1 MNLFDL
7 FVKISVD
14 TGDFDSGV
22 ERVSKACKSLGG
34 DMKTTGKDSEA
45 LRNKINSLGSQYESA
60 SKEVDD
66 LTKQFNKSVQ
76 ETGET
81 SKETQE
87 LAKKLAEAEKE
98 AGSLKKEMDRLGKSL
113 DDTGDD
119 AEKAKKKAD
128 GFGSAW
134 KKALTKLKPAAAA
147 AVKALAAVTA
157 AAGTAFAA
165 VVKQSVEDYSDY
177 EQLVGGVE
185 TLFKNSSDKVVSYA
199 NNAYKT
205 AGMSANEYMET
216 VTSFSASLLQGLGG
230 DTEAAAVIADQA
242 ITDMSDNANK
252 MGTDME
258 MIQNA
263 YQGFAKQNYT
273 MLDNLKLGYGGT
285 AGEMARLINDSGVLG
300 DTMKV
305 TERTVN
311 EVSFDKMIEAI
322 HVVQTDMGITGTTA
336 KEASETIQGS
346 VSAMR
351 AAWKNFTTGMADDTQ
366 DFDTLVDNVVDS
378 VDTVADN
385 VIPRIQKLL
394 PRLSQGISELVSRL
408 SAKIPGLLSKILPSF
423 VRSTSK
429 MVKSVAD
436 SLLQMSPV
444 IIDAAGELFGEI
456 VRVIPSIVKSIVKQ
470 MPSIINA
477 ISKSLIGGV
486 SSIVH
491 ATSDL
496 LEPVLNVMSDI
507 TGGIIGPIS
516 DAAHEARLKLEEA
529 AAGVTA
535 FSDTIKDA
543 QPNIADLNT
552 LLSATGKT
560 VSDLDSQIETE
571 ANAIN
576 RIFAAAL
583 EEGRALRQTELDEIA
598 QHYDKL
604 RELEAE
610 KLGIAQQ
617 QQAAIVQA
625 IQLEKNQITQE
636 GMAQYI
642 SNIQAAYD
650 QATELET
657 TNYLNELSLLQNQYQ
672 VEGSL
677 TEQEYQKR
685 LEEAKAHHD
694 AMQAQND
701 QYQQEALAALSDNAA
716 STISSEQS
724 TYAELQGI
732 VSQYYAERNNT
743 AGKSQAELLTLY
755 QSGQAVA
762 NEYALAAAGLT
773 EGQLE
778 AGNATL
784 TTLSMLV
791 EGGGQLSDSAKTSVE
806 SMLAAFDGLPDEME
820 GTGKDALLGLTA
832 GLDDTIPGLED
843 TSEMSAQS
851 IVDAIKSYL
860 GIASPSKVL
869 RQMGQ
874 YAGEGLVNGLRGSQS
889 SVRVAASILSATVTT
904 TLNLKERLYQL
915 GSNAGQAFADGL
927 SSAKWRVQTSAAQ
940 LESSAG
946 KKSAVGG
953 VKYFS
958 WETTRSDTS
967 RGGYDAL
974 NAKLARVLNRLDAY
988 LPKIAENQ
996 PVLVSGASQVSG
1008 RALDELYGTTLRR
1021 KARGN

>member
-22 ERVSKACKSLGG
+22 DRVSKACKSLGG

-45 LRNKINSLGSQYESA
+45 LRNKINSLGEQYESA

-66 LTKQFNKSVQ
+66 LTKQFNQSVQ

-87 LAKKLAEAEKE
+87 LAAKLAEAEKE
-98 AGSLKKEMDRLGKSL
+98 AGSLKKEMDRLGKSM
-113 DDTGDD
+113 DDAGDD
-119 AEKAKKKAD
+119 AEDAGEKSG
-128 GFGSAW
+128 GFLS
-134 KKALTKLKPAAAA
+134 KLKNGLSQLSPVAS
-147 AVKALAAVTA
+147 AVVKGLAAVTA
-157 AAGTAFAA
+157 AAAA
-165 VVKQSVEDYSDY
+165 VFTSVAKQSIVDYSDY

-185 TLFKNSSDKVVSYA
+185 TLFKSSSDKVIAYA

-205 AGMSANEYMET
+205 AGLSANAYMET

-230 DTEAAAVIADQA
+230 DTEAAALIADQA

-305 TERTVN
+305 TEQTVN

-322 HVVQTDMGITGTTA
+322 HVVQTNMGITGTTA

-394 PRLSQGISELVSRL
+394 PRLTQGLSDLTQRL
-408 SAKIPGLLSKILPSF
+408 SSKIPGLLSKVLPSF
-423 VRSTSK
+423 IRSTTK
-429 MVKSVAD
+429 MVQNIAGTLTKS
-436 SLLQMSPV
+436 LPV
-444 IIDAAGELFGEI
+444 IIDAASELFSGV
-456 VRVIPSIVKSIVKQ
+456 VRAIPGVAKEVLKNMPKIIKAVVDGLWNGVKSIVETVQ
-470 MPSIINA
+470 DIFGATNEA
-477 ISKSLIGGV
+477 VYEAKS
-486 SSIVH
+486 S
-491 ATSDL
+491 
-496 LEPVLNVMSDI
+496 
-507 TGGIIGPIS
+507 
-516 DAAHEARLKLEEA
+516 LEEA
-529 AAGVTA
+529 AASVTS
-535 FSDTIKDA
+535 FSDAIGAA
-543 QPNIADLNT
+543 QPNISDLNT
-552 LLSATGKT
+552 LLSSTGKT
-560 VSDLDSQIETE
+560 VGDLDSQIETE

-598 QHYDKL
+598 QHYDNL
-604 RELEAE
+604 RELETE

-617 QQAAIVQA
+617 QQAALVQA

-642 SNIQAAYD
+642 SNIQAAYE
-650 QATELET
+650 QATELEK
-657 TNYLNELSLLQNQYQ
+657 TNYLNELALIQNQYQ

-716 STISSEQS
+716 ATISSEQS
-724 TYAELQGI
+724 TYDELQGI

-784 TTLSMLV
+784 TTLAMLV
-791 EGGGQLSDSAKTSVE
+791 KGGGQLSDSAKTSVE

-820 GTGKDALLGLTA
+820 DTGKDALLGLTA
-832 GLDDTIPGLED
+832 GLGDTIPGLED

-874 YAGEGLVNGLRGSQS
+874 YAGEGLENGLRGSQS

-915 GSNAGQAFADGL
+915 GANAGQAFADGL

-946 KKSAVGG
+946 KKSVVGG

-996 PVLVSGASQVSG
+996 PVLVTGASQVSG

>member
-22 ERVSKACKSLGG
+22 DRVSKACKSLGG

-45 LRNKINSLGSQYESA
+45 LRNKINSLGEQYESA

-66 LTKQFNKSVQ
+66 LTKQFNRSVQ

-87 LAKKLAEAEKE
+87 LAAKLAEAEKE

-113 DDTGDD
+113 GDTGDE
-119 AEKAKKKAD
+119 AEKAKEKAG

-134 KKALTKLKPAAAA
+134 KKALTKLKPAAAI
-147 AVKALAAVTA
+147 AVKGLAAVTA
-157 AAGTAFAA
+157 AAAAAFGA
-165 VVKQSVEDYSDY
+165 VVKQSITDYSDY

-185 TLFKNSSDKVVSYA
+185 TLFKSSSDKVVAYA

-230 DTEAAAVIADQA
+230 DTEAASVIADQA

-305 TERTVN
+305 TEQTVN

-322 HVVQTDMGITGTTA
+322 HVVQTNMGITGTTA

-394 PRLSQGISELVSRL
+394 PRLTQGLSDLTQRL
-408 SAKIPGLLSKILPSF
+408 SSKIPGLLSKVLPSF
-423 VRSTSK
+423 IRSTTK
-429 MVKSVAD
+429 IVQNIAGTLTKSI
-436 SLLQMSPV
+436 PV
-444 IIDAAGELFGEI
+444 IIDAASELFSGV
-456 VRVIPSIVKSIVKQ
+456 VRAIPGVAKEVLKNMPKIIKAVVDGLWNGVKSIVETVQ
-470 MPSIINA
+470 DIF
-477 ISKSLIGGV
+477 G
-486 SSIVH
+486 
-491 ATSDL
+491 AT
-496 LEPVLNVMSDI
+496 
-507 TGGIIGPIS
+507 
-516 DAAHEARLKLEEA
+516 HEAVYEAKISLEEA
-529 AAGVTA
+529 AASVTS
-535 FSDTIKDA
+535 FSDAIGAA
-543 QPNIADLNT
+543 QPNISDLNT
-552 LLSATGKT
+552 LLSSTGKT
-560 VSDLDSQIETE
+560 VGDLDSQIETE

-598 QHYDKL
+598 QHYDNL
-604 RELEAE
+604 RELETE

-617 QQAAIVQA
+617 QQAALVQA

-642 SNIQAAYD
+642 SNIQAAYE
-650 QATELET
+650 QATELEK
-657 TNYLNELSLLQNQYQ
+657 TNYLNELALIQNQYQ

-716 STISSEQS
+716 ATISSEQS
-724 TYAELQGI
+724 TYDELQGI
-732 VSQYYAERNNT
+732 VSRYYAEQSDT
-743 AGKSQAELLTLY
+743 AIASQTDLMNLY
-755 QSGQAVA
+755 HAQQAVA
-762 NEYALAAAGLT
+762 EEYALAAAGLT

-791 EGGGQLSDSAKTSVE
+791 KSGGQLSDSAKTSVE
-806 SMLAAFDGLPDEME
+806 SMLAAFDGLPDDME
-820 GTGKDALLGLTA
+820 DTGKDALLGLTA
-832 GLDDTIPGLED
+832 GLDDTIPGLKD
-843 TSEMSAQS
+843 TSKMSAQS

-874 YAGEGLVNGLRGSQS
+874 YAGEGLENGLRGSQS

-904 TLNLKERLYQL
+904 TLNLKERLYHL
-915 GSNAGQAFADGL
+915 GANAGQAFADGL

-946 KKSAVGG
+946 KKSVVGG

-996 PVLVSGASQVSG
+996 PVLVTGASQVSG

>member
-14 TGDFDSGV
+14 TDDFDSGV
-22 ERVSKACKSLGG
+22 DRVSKACKSLGG

-45 LRNKINSLGSQYESA
+45 LRNKINSLGEQYESA

-66 LTKQFNKSVQ
+66 LTKQFNRSVQ

-87 LAKKLAEAEKE
+87 LAAKLAEAEKE

-113 DDTGDD
+113 GDTGDD

-134 KKALTKLKPAAAA
+134 KKALTKLKPAAAS

-157 AAGTAFAA
+157 AAAAAFGA
-165 VVKQSVEDYSDY
+165 VVKQSIEDYSDY

-185 TLFKNSSDKVVSYA
+185 TLFKSSSDKVVAYA

-230 DTEAAAVIADQA
+230 DTEAASVIADQA

-305 TERTVN
+305 TEQTVN

-322 HVVQTDMGITGTTA
+322 HVVQTNMGITGTTA

-366 DFDTLVDNVVDS
+366 DVDTLVDNVVDS

-394 PRLSQGISELVSRL
+394 PRLTQGLSDLTQRL
-408 SAKIPGLLSKILPSF
+408 SSKIPGLLSKVLPSF
-423 VRSTSK
+423 IRSTTK
-429 MVKSVAD
+429 IVQNIAGTLTKSI
-436 SLLQMSPV
+436 PV
-444 IIDAAGELFGEI
+444 IIDAASELFSGV
-456 VRVIPSIVKSIVKQ
+456 VRAIPGVAKEVLKNMPKIIKAVVDGLWNGVKSIVETVQ
-470 MPSIINA
+470 DIF
-477 ISKSLIGGV
+477 G
-486 SSIVH
+486 
-491 ATSDL
+491 AT
-496 LEPVLNVMSDI
+496 
-507 TGGIIGPIS
+507 
-516 DAAHEARLKLEEA
+516 HEAVYEAKISLEEA
-529 AAGVTA
+529 AASVTS
-535 FSDTIKDA
+535 FSDAIGAA
-543 QPNIADLNT
+543 QPNISDLNT
-552 LLSATGKT
+552 LLSSTGKT
-560 VSDLDSQIETE
+560 VGDLDSQIETE

-598 QHYDKL
+598 QHYDNL
-604 RELEAE
+604 RELETE

-617 QQAAIVQA
+617 QQAALVQA

-642 SNIQAAYD
+642 SNIQAAYE
-650 QATELET
+650 QATELEK
-657 TNYLNELSLLQNQYQ
+657 TNYLNELALIQNQYQ

-716 STISSEQS
+716 ATISSEQS
-724 TYAELQGI
+724 TYDELQGI
-732 VSQYYAERNNT
+732 VSRYYAEQSDT
-743 AGKSQAELLTLY
+743 ASASQTELMNLY
-755 QSGQAVA
+755 HAQQAVA
-762 NEYALAAAGLT
+762 EEYALAAAGLT

-791 EGGGQLSDSAKTSVE
+791 KSGGQLSDSAKTSVE
-806 SMLAAFDGLPDEME
+806 SMLAAFDGLPDDME
-820 GTGKDALLGLTA
+820 DTGKDALLGLTA
-832 GLDDTIPGLED
+832 GLDDTIPGLKD
-843 TSEMSAQS
+843 TSKMSAQS

-874 YAGEGLVNGLRGSQS
+874 YAGEGLENGLRGSQS

-915 GSNAGQAFADGL
+915 GANAGQAFADGL

-946 KKSAVGG
+946 KKSVVGG

-996 PVLVSGASQVSG
+996 PVLVTGASQVSG

>member
-22 ERVSKACKSLGG
+22 DRVSKACKSLGG

-45 LRNKINSLGSQYESA
+45 LRNKINSLGEQYESA

-66 LTKQFNKSVQ
+66 LTKQFNRSVQ

-87 LAKKLAEAEKE
+87 LAAKLAEAEKE
-98 AGSLKKEMDRLGKSL
+98 AGSLKKEMDRLGESL
-113 DDTGDD
+113 GDTGDE
-119 AEKAKKKAD
+119 AEKAKEKAG

-134 KKALTKLKPAAAA
+134 KKALTKLKPAAAI

-157 AAGTAFAA
+157 AAAAAFGA
-165 VVKQSVEDYSDY
+165 VVKQSITDYSDY

-185 TLFKNSSDKVVSYA
+185 TLFKSSSDKVVAYA

-230 DTEAAAVIADQA
+230 DTEAASVIADQA

-305 TERTVN
+305 TEQTVN

-322 HVVQTDMGITGTTA
+322 HVVQTNMGITGTTA

-394 PRLSQGISELVSRL
+394 PRLTQGLSDLTQRL
-408 SAKIPGLLSKILPSF
+408 SSKIPGLLSKVLPSF
-423 VRSTSK
+423 IRSTTK
-429 MVKSVAD
+429 IVQNIAGTLTKSI
-436 SLLQMSPV
+436 PV
-444 IIDAAGELFGEI
+444 IIDAASELFSGV
-456 VRVIPSIVKSIVKQ
+456 VRAIPGVAKEVLKNMPKIIKAVVDGLWNGVKSIVETVQ
-470 MPSIINA
+470 DIF
-477 ISKSLIGGV
+477 G
-486 SSIVH
+486 
-491 ATSDL
+491 AT
-496 LEPVLNVMSDI
+496 
-507 TGGIIGPIS
+507 
-516 DAAHEARLKLEEA
+516 HEAVYEAKISLEEA
-529 AAGVTA
+529 AASVTS
-535 FSDTIKDA
+535 FSDAIGAA
-543 QPNIADLNT
+543 QPNISDLNT
-552 LLSATGKT
+552 LLSSTGKT
-560 VSDLDSQIETE
+560 VGDLDSQIETE

-598 QHYDKL
+598 QHYDNL
-604 RELEAE
+604 RELETE

-617 QQAAIVQA
+617 QQAALVQA

-642 SNIQAAYD
+642 SNIQAAYE
-650 QATELET
+650 QATELEK
-657 TNYLNELSLLQNQYQ
+657 TNYLNELALIQNQYQ

-716 STISSEQS
+716 ATISSEQS
-724 TYAELQGI
+724 TYDELQGI
-732 VSQYYAERNNT
+732 VSRYYAEQSDT
-743 AGKSQAELLTLY
+743 AIASQTDLMNLY
-755 QSGQAVA
+755 HAQQAVA
-762 NEYALAAAGLT
+762 EEYALAAAGLT

-791 EGGGQLSDSAKTSVE
+791 KSGGQLSDSAKTSVE
-806 SMLAAFDGLPDEME
+806 SMLAAFDGLPDDME
-820 GTGKDALLGLTA
+820 DTGKDALLGITA
-832 GLDDTIPGLED
+832 GLDDTIPGLKD
-843 TSEMSAQS
+843 TSKMSAQS

-874 YAGEGLVNGLRGSQS
+874 YAGEGLENGLRGSQS

-915 GSNAGQAFADGL
+915 GANAGQAFADGL

-946 KKSAVGG
+946 KKSVVGG

-996 PVLVSGASQVSG
+996 PVLVTGASQVSG

>member
-22 ERVSKACKSLGG
+22 DRVSKACKSLGG

-45 LRNKINSLGSQYESA
+45 LRNKINSLGEQYESA

-66 LTKQFNKSVQ
+66 LTKRFNQSAQ

-87 LAKKLAEAEKE
+87 LAAKLAEAEKE
-98 AGSLKKEMDRLGKSL
+98 AGSLKKEMDRLGKSM
-113 DDTGDD
+113 DDAGDD
-119 AEKAKKKAD
+119 AEDAGEKSG
-128 GFGSAW
+128 GFLS
-134 KKALTKLKPAAAA
+134 KLKNGLSQLSPVAS
-147 AVKALAAVTA
+147 AVVKGLAAVTA
-157 AAGTAFAA
+157 AAAA
-165 VVKQSVEDYSDY
+165 VFTSVAKQSIVDYSDY

-185 TLFKNSSDKVVSYA
+185 TLFKSSSDKVVAYA

-230 DTEAAAVIADQA
+230 DTEAASVIADQA

-305 TERTVN
+305 TEQTVN

-322 HVVQTDMGITGTTA
+322 HVVQTNMGITGTTA

-366 DFDTLVDNVVDS
+366 DVDTLVDNVVDS

-394 PRLSQGISELVSRL
+394 PRLTQGLSDLTQRL
-408 SAKIPGLLSKILPSF
+408 SSKIPGLLSKVLPSF
-423 VRSTSK
+423 IRSTTK
-429 MVKSVAD
+429 MVQNIAGTLTKSI
-436 SLLQMSPV
+436 PV
-444 IIDAAGELFGEI
+444 IIDAASELFSGV
-456 VRVIPSIVKSIVKQ
+456 VRAIPGVAKEVLKNMPKIIKAVVDGLWNGVKSIVETVQ
-470 MPSIINA
+470 DIFGATNEA
-477 ISKSLIGGV
+477 VYEAKS
-486 SSIVH
+486 S
-491 ATSDL
+491 
-496 LEPVLNVMSDI
+496 
-507 TGGIIGPIS
+507 
-516 DAAHEARLKLEEA
+516 LEEA
-529 AAGVTA
+529 AASVTS
-535 FSDTIKDA
+535 FSDAIGAA
-543 QPNIADLNT
+543 QPNISDLNT
-552 LLSATGKT
+552 LLSSTGKT
-560 VSDLDSQIETE
+560 VGDLDSQIETE

-598 QHYDKL
+598 QHYDNL
-604 RELEAE
+604 RELETE

-617 QQAAIVQA
+617 QQAALVQA
-625 IQLEKNQITQE
+625 IQLEKNQITQD

-642 SNIQAAYD
+642 SNVQAAYE

-701 QYQQEALAALSDNAA
+701 QYQREAMAMLSDNAA
-716 STISSEQS
+716 ATISSEQS
-724 TYAELQGI
+724 TYDELHGI

-784 TTLSMLV
+784 TTLAMLV
-791 EGGGQLSDSAKTSVE
+791 KGGGQLSDSAKTSVE

-820 GTGKDALLGLTA
+820 DTGKDALLGLTA
-832 GLDDTIPGLED
+832 GLGDTIPGLED

-874 YAGEGLVNGLRGSQS
+874 YAGEGLENGLRGSQS

-915 GSNAGQAFADGL
+915 GANAGQAFADGL

-946 KKSAVGG
+946 KKSVVGG

-958 WETTRSDTS
+958 WETTGSDTS

-996 PVLVSGASQVSG
+996 PVLVTGASQVSG

>member
-22 ERVSKACKSLGG
+22 DRVSKACKSLGG

-45 LRNKINSLGSQYESA
+45 LRNKINSLGEQYESA

-66 LTKQFNKSVQ
+66 LTKQFNRSVQ

-87 LAKKLAEAEKE
+87 LAEKLAEAEKD

-113 DDTGDD
+113 GDTGDD

-157 AAGTAFAA
+157 AAAAAFGA

-185 TLFKNSSDKVVSYA
+185 TLFKSSSDKVVAYA

-230 DTEAAAVIADQA
+230 DTEAASVIADQA

-305 TERTVN
+305 TEQTVN

-322 HVVQTDMGITGTTA
+322 HVVQTNMGITGTTA

-394 PRLSQGISELVSRL
+394 PRLTQGLSDLTQRL
-408 SAKIPGLLSKILPSF
+408 SSKIPGLLSKVLPSF
-423 VRSTSK
+423 IRSTTK
-429 MVKSVAD
+429 MVQNIAGMLTKS
-436 SLLQMSPV
+436 LPV
-444 IIDAAGELFGEI
+444 IIDAASELFSGV
-456 VRVIPSIVKSIVKQ
+456 VRAIPGVAKEVLKNMPKIIKAVVDGLWNGVKSIVETVQ
-470 MPSIINA
+470 DIF
-477 ISKSLIGGV
+477 G
-486 SSIVH
+486 
-491 ATSDL
+491 AT
-496 LEPVLNVMSDI
+496 
-507 TGGIIGPIS
+507 
-516 DAAHEARLKLEEA
+516 HEAVYEAKISLEEA
-529 AAGVTA
+529 AASVTS
-535 FSDTIKDA
+535 FSDAIGAA
-543 QPNIADLNT
+543 QPNISDLNT
-552 LLSATGKT
+552 LLSSTGKT
-560 VSDLDSQIETE
+560 VGDLDSQIETE

-598 QHYDKL
+598 QHYDNL
-604 RELEAE
+604 RELETE

-617 QQAAIVQA
+617 QQAALVQA

-642 SNIQAAYD
+642 SNIQAAYE
-650 QATELET
+650 QATELEK
-657 TNYLNELSLLQNQYQ
+657 TNYLNELALIQNQYQ

-716 STISSEQS
+716 ATISSEQS
-724 TYAELQGI
+724 TYDELQGI
-732 VSQYYAERNNT
+732 VSRYYAEQSDT
-743 AGKSQAELLTLY
+743 ASASQTELMNLY
-755 QSGQAVA
+755 HAQQAVA
-762 NEYALAAAGLT
+762 EEYALAAAGLT

-791 EGGGQLSDSAKTSVE
+791 KSGGQLSDSAKTSVE
-806 SMLAAFDGLPDEME
+806 SMLAAFDGLPDDME
-820 GTGKDALLGLTA
+820 DTGKDALLGLTS
-832 GLDDTIPGLED
+832 GLDDTIPGLKD
-843 TSEMSAQS
+843 TSKMSAQS

-874 YAGEGLVNGLRGSQS
+874 YAGEGLENGLRGSQS

-915 GSNAGQAFADGL
+915 GANAGQAFADGL

-946 KKSAVGG
+946 KKSVVGG

-996 PVLVSGASQVSG
+996 PVLVTGASQVSG
-1008 RALDELYGTTLRR
+1008 RVLDELYGTTLRR

>member
-22 ERVSKACKSLGG
+22 DRVSKACKSLGG

-45 LRNKINSLGSQYESA
+45 LRNKINSLGEQYESA

-66 LTKQFNKSVQ
+66 LTKQFNQSAR

-87 LAKKLAEAEKE
+87 LAAKLAEAEKE
-98 AGSLKKEMDRLGKSL
+98 AGSLKKEMDRLGKSM
-113 DDTGDD
+113 DDAGDD
-119 AEKAKKKAD
+119 AEDAGEKSG
-128 GFGSAW
+128 GFLS
-134 KKALTKLKPAAAA
+134 KLKNGLSQLSPVAS
-147 AVKALAAVTA
+147 AVVKGLAAVTA
-157 AAGTAFAA
+157 AAAA
-165 VVKQSVEDYSDY
+165 VFTSVAKQSIVDYSDY

-185 TLFKNSSDKVVSYA
+185 TLFKSSSDKVIAYA

-205 AGMSANEYMET
+205 AGLSANAYMET

-230 DTEAAAVIADQA
+230 DTEAAALIADQA

-305 TERTVN
+305 TEQTVN
-311 EVSFDKMIEAI
+311 EVSFDKIIEAI
-322 HVVQTDMGITGTTA
+322 HVVQTNMGITGTTA

-394 PRLSQGISELVSRL
+394 PRLTQGLSDLTQRL
-408 SAKIPGLLSKILPSF
+408 SSKIPGLLSKVLPSF
-423 VRSTSK
+423 IRSTTK
-429 MVKSVAD
+429 MVQNIAGTLTKS
-436 SLLQMSPV
+436 LPV
-444 IIDAAGELFGEI
+444 IIDAASELFSGV
-456 VRVIPSIVKSIVKQ
+456 VRAIPGVAKEVLKNMPKIIKAVVDGLWNGVKSIVETVQNIFGATNK
-470 MPSIINA
+470 A
-477 ISKSLIGGV
+477 VYEAKIS
-486 SSIVH
+486 
-491 ATSDL
+491 
-496 LEPVLNVMSDI
+496 
-507 TGGIIGPIS
+507 
-516 DAAHEARLKLEEA
+516 LEEA
-529 AAGVTA
+529 AASVTS
-535 FSDTIKDA
+535 FSDAIGAA
-543 QPNIADLNT
+543 QPNISDLNT
-552 LLSATGKT
+552 LLSSTGKT
-560 VSDLDSQIETE
+560 VGDLDSQIETE

-598 QHYDKL
+598 QHYDNL
-604 RELEAE
+604 RELETE

-617 QQAAIVQA
+617 QQAALVQA

-650 QATELET
+650 QATELEK
-657 TNYLNELSLLQNQYQ
+657 TNYLNELALIQNQYQ

-685 LEEAKAHHD
+685 LEEAKTHHD

-716 STISSEQS
+716 ATISSEQS
-724 TYAELQGI
+724 TYEELQGI
-732 VSQYYAERNNT
+732 VSQYYAERNSA
-743 AGKSQAELLTLY
+743 AGKSQAELTTLY

-784 TTLSMLV
+784 TTLAMLV

-874 YAGEGLVNGLRGSQS
+874 YAGEGLQSGLRGSQS
-889 SVRVAASILSATVTT
+889 SVRVAASILSATVTA
-904 TLNLKERLYQL
+904 TLNLKDRLYNL
-915 GSNAGQAFADGL
+915 GADAGRSFADGL

-946 KKSAVGG
+946 KKSVVGG

-996 PVLVSGASQVSG
+996 PVLVTGASQVSG

>member
-22 ERVSKACKSLGG
+22 DRVSKACKSLGG

-45 LRNKINSLGSQYESA
+45 LRNKINSLGEQYESA
-60 SKEVDD
+60 SKEVDN
-66 LTKQFNKSVQ
+66 LTKQFNQSVQ

-87 LAKKLAEAEKE
+87 LAAKLAEAEKE

-113 DDTGDD
+113 GDTGDD

-157 AAGTAFAA
+157 AAAAAFGA

-185 TLFKNSSDKVVSYA
+185 TLFKSSSDKVVAYA

-205 AGMSANEYMET
+205 AGLSANDYMET

-230 DTEAAAVIADQA
+230 DTEAASVIADQA

-305 TERTVN
+305 TEQTVN

-322 HVVQTDMGITGTTA
+322 HVVQTNMGITGTTA

-394 PRLSQGISELVSRL
+394 PRLTQGLSDLTQRL
-408 SAKIPGLLSKILPSF
+408 SSKIPGLLSKVLPSF
-423 VRSTSK
+423 IRSTTK
-429 MVKSVAD
+429 IVQNIAGTLTKSI
-436 SLLQMSPV
+436 PV
-444 IIDAAGELFGEI
+444 IIDAASELFSGV
-456 VRVIPSIVKSIVKQ
+456 VRAIPGVAKEVLKNMPKIIKAVVDGLWNGVKSIVETVQ
-470 MPSIINA
+470 DIF
-477 ISKSLIGGV
+477 G
-486 SSIVH
+486 
-491 ATSDL
+491 AT
-496 LEPVLNVMSDI
+496 
-507 TGGIIGPIS
+507 
-516 DAAHEARLKLEEA
+516 HEAVYEAKISLEEA
-529 AAGVTA
+529 AASVTS
-535 FSDTIKDA
+535 FSDAIGAA
-543 QPNIADLNT
+543 QPNISDLNT
-552 LLSATGKT
+552 LLSSTGKT
-560 VSDLDSQIETE
+560 VGDLDSQIETE

-598 QHYDKL
+598 QHYDNL
-604 RELEAE
+604 RELETE

-617 QQAAIVQA
+617 QQAALVQA

-642 SNIQAAYD
+642 SNIQAAYE
-650 QATELET
+650 QATELEK
-657 TNYLNELSLLQNQYQ
+657 TNYLNELALIQNQYQ

-716 STISSEQS
+716 ATISSEQS
-724 TYAELQGI
+724 TYDELQGI
-732 VSQYYAERNNT
+732 VSRYYAEQSDT
-743 AGKSQAELLTLY
+743 ASASQTELMNLY
-755 QSGQAVA
+755 HAQQAVA
-762 NEYALAAAGLT
+762 EEYALAAAGLT

-791 EGGGQLSDSAKTSVE
+791 KSGGQLSDSAKTSVE
-806 SMLAAFDGLPDEME
+806 SMLAAFDGLPDDME
-820 GTGKDALLGLTA
+820 DTGKDALLGLTA
-832 GLDDTIPGLED
+832 GLDDTIPGLKD
-843 TSEMSAQS
+843 TSKMSAQS

-874 YAGEGLVNGLRGSQS
+874 YAGEGLENGLRGSQS

-915 GSNAGQAFADGL
+915 GANAGQAFADGL

-946 KKSAVGG
+946 KKSVVGG

-996 PVLVSGASQVSG
+996 PVLVTGASQVSG

>member
-22 ERVSKACKSLGG
+22 DRVSKACKSLGG

-45 LRNKINSLGSQYESA
+45 LRNKINSLGEQYESA

-66 LTKQFNKSVQ
+66 LTKQFNRSVQ

-87 LAKKLAEAEKE
+87 LAAKLAEAEKE

-113 DDTGDD
+113 GDTGDD

-147 AVKALAAVTA
+147 AVKGLAAVTA
-157 AAGTAFAA
+157 AAAAVFGA
-165 VVKQSVEDYSDY
+165 VVKQSITDYSDY

-185 TLFKNSSDKVVSYA
+185 TLFKSSSDKVVAYA

-230 DTEAAAVIADQA
+230 DTEAASVIADQA

-305 TERTVN
+305 TEQTVN

-322 HVVQTDMGITGTTA
+322 HVVQTNMGITGTTA

-366 DFDTLVDNVVDS
+366 DVDTLVDNVVDS

-394 PRLSQGISELVSRL
+394 PRLTQGLSDLTQRL
-408 SAKIPGLLSKILPSF
+408 SSKIPGLLSKVLPSF
-423 VRSTSK
+423 IRSTTK
-429 MVKSVAD
+429 IVQNIAGTLTKSI
-436 SLLQMSPV
+436 PV
-444 IIDAAGELFGEI
+444 IIDAASELFSGV
-456 VRVIPSIVKSIVKQ
+456 VRAIPGVAKEVLKNMPKIIKAVVDGLWNGVKSIVETVQ
-470 MPSIINA
+470 DIF
-477 ISKSLIGGV
+477 G
-486 SSIVH
+486 
-491 ATSDL
+491 AT
-496 LEPVLNVMSDI
+496 
-507 TGGIIGPIS
+507 
-516 DAAHEARLKLEEA
+516 HEAVYEAKISLEEA
-529 AAGVTA
+529 AASVTS
-535 FSDTIKDA
+535 FSDAIGAA
-543 QPNIADLNT
+543 QPNISDLNT
-552 LLSATGKT
+552 LLSSTGKT
-560 VSDLDSQIETE
+560 VGDLDSQIETE

-598 QHYDKL
+598 QHYDNL
-604 RELEAE
+604 RELETE

-617 QQAAIVQA
+617 QQAALVQA

-642 SNIQAAYD
+642 SNIQAAYE
-650 QATELET
+650 QATELEK
-657 TNYLNELSLLQNQYQ
+657 TNYLNELALIQNQYQ

-701 QYQQEALAALSDNAA
+701 QYQQEALSALSDNAA
-716 STISSEQS
+716 ATISSEQS
-724 TYAELQGI
+724 TYGELQGI
-732 VSQYYAERNNT
+732 VSQYYADRNNT
-743 AGKSQAELLTLY
+743 ANNSQAELMNLY
-755 QSGQAVA
+755 HAQQAVA
-762 NEYALAAAGLT
+762 EEYALAAAGLT
-773 EGQLE
+773 EDQLE

-791 EGGGQLSDSAKTSVE
+791 KSGGQLSDSAKTSVE
-806 SMLAAFDGLPDEME
+806 NMLAAFDGLPDDME
-820 GTGKDALLGLTA
+820 DTGKDALLGLTA
-832 GLDDTIPGLED
+832 GLDDTIPGLKD
-843 TSEMSAQS
+843 TSKMSAQS

-874 YAGEGLVNGLRGSQS
+874 YAGEGLENGLRGSQS

-915 GSNAGQAFADGL
+915 GANAGQAFADGL

-946 KKSAVGG
+946 KKSVVGG

-996 PVLVSGASQVSG
+996 PVLVTGASQVSG

>member
-22 ERVSKACKSLGG
+22 DRVSKACKSLGG

-45 LRNKINSLGSQYESA
+45 LRNKINSLGEQYESA

-66 LTKQFNKSVQ
+66 LTKQFNRSVQ

-87 LAKKLAEAEKE
+87 LAAKLAEAEKE
-98 AGSLKKEMDRLGKSL
+98 AGSLKKEMDRLGESL
-113 DDTGDD
+113 GDTGDE
-119 AEKAKKKAD
+119 AEKAKEKAG

-134 KKALTKLKPAAAA
+134 KKALTKLKPAAAI

-157 AAGTAFAA
+157 AAAAAFGA
-165 VVKQSVEDYSDY
+165 VVKQSITDYSDY

-185 TLFKNSSDKVVSYA
+185 TLFKSSSDKVVAYA

-230 DTEAAAVIADQA
+230 DTEAASVIADQA

-305 TERTVN
+305 TEQTVN

-322 HVVQTDMGITGTTA
+322 HVVQTNIGITGTTA

-394 PRLSQGISELVSRL
+394 PRLTQGLSDLTQRL
-408 SAKIPGLLSKILPSF
+408 SSKIPGLLSKVLPSF
-423 VRSTSK
+423 IRSTTK
-429 MVKSVAD
+429 IVQNIAGTLTKSI
-436 SLLQMSPV
+436 PV
-444 IIDAAGELFGEI
+444 IIDAASELFSGV
-456 VRVIPSIVKSIVKQ
+456 VRAIPGVAKEVLKNMPKIIKAVVDGLWNGVKSIVETVQ
-470 MPSIINA
+470 DIF
-477 ISKSLIGGV
+477 G
-486 SSIVH
+486 
-491 ATSDL
+491 AT
-496 LEPVLNVMSDI
+496 
-507 TGGIIGPIS
+507 
-516 DAAHEARLKLEEA
+516 HEAVYEAKISLEEA
-529 AAGVTA
+529 AASVTS
-535 FSDTIKDA
+535 FSDAIGAA
-543 QPNIADLNT
+543 QPNISDLNT
-552 LLSATGKT
+552 LLSSTGKT
-560 VSDLDSQIETE
+560 VGDLDSQIETE

-598 QHYDKL
+598 QHYDNL
-604 RELEAE
+604 RELETE

-617 QQAAIVQA
+617 QQAALVQA

-642 SNIQAAYD
+642 SNIQAAYE
-650 QATELET
+650 QATELEK
-657 TNYLNELSLLQNQYQ
+657 TNYLNELALIQNQYQ

-716 STISSEQS
+716 ATISSEQS
-724 TYAELQGI
+724 TYDELQGI
-732 VSQYYAERNNT
+732 VSRYYAEQSDT
-743 AGKSQAELLTLY
+743 AIASQTDLMNLY
-755 QSGQAVA
+755 HAQQAVA
-762 NEYALAAAGLT
+762 EEYALAAAGLT

-791 EGGGQLSDSAKTSVE
+791 KSGGQLSDSAKTSVE
-806 SMLAAFDGLPDEME
+806 SMLAAFDGLPDDME
-820 GTGKDALLGLTA
+820 DTGKDALLGLTA
-832 GLDDTIPGLED
+832 GLDDTIPGLKD
-843 TSEMSAQS
+843 TSKMSAQS

-874 YAGEGLVNGLRGSQS
+874 YAGEGLENGLRGSQS

-915 GSNAGQAFADGL
+915 GANAGQAFADGL

-946 KKSAVGG
+946 KKSVVGG

-996 PVLVSGASQVSG
+996 PVLVTGASQVSG

>member
-22 ERVSKACKSLGG
+22 DRVSKACKSLGG

-45 LRNKINSLGSQYESA
+45 LRNKINSLGEQYESA

-66 LTKQFNKSVQ
+66 LTKQFNRSVQ

-87 LAKKLAEAEKE
+87 LAAKLAEAEKE
-98 AGSLKKEMDRLGKSL
+98 AGSLKKEMDRLGESL
-113 DDTGDD
+113 GDTGDE
-119 AEKAKKKAD
+119 AEKAKEKAG

-134 KKALTKLKPAAAA
+134 KKALTKLKPAAAI

-157 AAGTAFAA
+157 AAAAAFGA
-165 VVKQSVEDYSDY
+165 VVKQSITDYSDY

-185 TLFKNSSDKVVSYA
+185 TLFKSSSDKVIAYA

-205 AGMSANEYMET
+205 AGLSANAYMET

-305 TERTVN
+305 TEQTVN

-322 HVVQTDMGITGTTA
+322 HVVQTNMGITGTTA

-394 PRLSQGISELVSRL
+394 PRLTQGLSDLTQRL
-408 SAKIPGLLSKILPSF
+408 SSKIPGLLSKVLPSF
-423 VRSTSK
+423 IRSTTK
-429 MVKSVAD
+429 MVQNIAGTLTKSI
-436 SLLQMSPV
+436 PV
-444 IIDAAGELFGEI
+444 IIDAASELFSGV
-456 VRVIPSIVKSIVKQ
+456 VRAIPGVAKEVLKNMPKIIKAVVDGLWNGVKSIVETVQ
-470 MPSIINA
+470 DIFGATNEA
-477 ISKSLIGGV
+477 VYEAKS
-486 SSIVH
+486 S
-491 ATSDL
+491 
-496 LEPVLNVMSDI
+496 
-507 TGGIIGPIS
+507 
-516 DAAHEARLKLEEA
+516 LEEA
-529 AAGVTA
+529 AASVTS
-535 FSDTIKDA
+535 FSDAIGAA
-543 QPNIADLNT
+543 QPNISDLNT
-552 LLSATGKT
+552 LLSSTGKT
-560 VSDLDSQIETE
+560 VGDLDSQIETE

-598 QHYDKL
+598 QHYDNL
-604 RELEAE
+604 RELETE

-617 QQAAIVQA
+617 QQAALVQA

-642 SNIQAAYD
+642 SNIQAAYE
-650 QATELET
+650 QATELEK
-657 TNYLNELSLLQNQYQ
+657 TNYLNELALIQNQYQ

-716 STISSEQS
+716 ATISSEQS
-724 TYAELQGI
+724 TYDELQGI
-732 VSQYYAERNNT
+732 VSRYYAERNSA
-743 AGKSQAELLTLY
+743 AGKSQAELTTLY

-791 EGGGQLSDSAKTSVE
+791 KSGGQLSDSAKTSVE
-806 SMLAAFDGLPDEME
+806 SMLAAFDGLPDDME
-820 GTGKDALLGLTA
+820 DTGKDALLGLTA
-832 GLDDTIPGLED
+832 GLDDTIPGLKD
-843 TSEMSAQS
+843 TSKMSAQS

-874 YAGEGLVNGLRGSQS
+874 YAGEGLENGLRGSQS

-915 GSNAGQAFADGL
+915 GANAGQAFADGL

-946 KKSAVGG
+946 KKSVVGG

-996 PVLVSGASQVSG
+996 PVLVTGASQVSG

>member
-22 ERVSKACKSLGG
+22 DRVSKACKSLGG

-45 LRNKINSLGSQYESA
+45 LRNKINSLGEQYESA

-66 LTKQFNKSVQ
+66 LTKQFNRSVQ

-87 LAKKLAEAEKE
+87 LAAKLAEAEKE

-113 DDTGDD
+113 GDTGDE
-119 AEKAKKKAD
+119 AEKAKEKAG

-147 AVKALAAVTA
+147 AVKGLAAVTA
-157 AAGTAFAA
+157 VAAAAFGA

-185 TLFKNSSDKVVSYA
+185 TLFKSSSDKVIAYA

-205 AGMSANEYMET
+205 AGLSANAYMET

-305 TERTVN
+305 TEQTVN

-322 HVVQTDMGITGTTA
+322 HVVQTNMGITGTTA

-394 PRLSQGISELVSRL
+394 PRLTQGLSDLTQRL
-408 SAKIPGLLSKILPSF
+408 SSKIPGLLSKVLPSF
-423 VRSTSK
+423 IRSTTK
-429 MVKSVAD
+429 MVQNIAGTLTKSI
-436 SLLQMSPV
+436 PV
-444 IIDAAGELFGEI
+444 IIDAASELFSGV
-456 VRVIPSIVKSIVKQ
+456 VRAIPGVAKEVLKNMPKIIKAVVDGLWNGVKSIVETVQ
-470 MPSIINA
+470 DIFGATNEA
-477 ISKSLIGGV
+477 VYEAKS
-486 SSIVH
+486 S
-491 ATSDL
+491 
-496 LEPVLNVMSDI
+496 
-507 TGGIIGPIS
+507 
-516 DAAHEARLKLEEA
+516 LEEA
-529 AAGVTA
+529 AASVTS
-535 FSDTIKDA
+535 FSDAIGAA
-543 QPNIADLNT
+543 QPNISDLNT
-552 LLSATGKT
+552 LLSSTGKT
-560 VSDLDSQIETE
+560 VGDLDSQIETE

-598 QHYDKL
+598 QHYDNL
-604 RELEAE
+604 RELETE

-617 QQAAIVQA
+617 QQAALVQA

-642 SNIQAAYD
+642 SNIQAAYE
-650 QATELET
+650 QATELEK
-657 TNYLNELSLLQNQYQ
+657 TNYLNELALIQNQYQ

-716 STISSEQS
+716 ATISSEQS
-724 TYAELQGI
+724 TYDELQGI
-732 VSQYYAERNNT
+732 VSRYYAERNSA
-743 AGKSQAELLTLY
+743 AGKSQAELTTLY

-791 EGGGQLSDSAKTSVE
+791 KSGGQLSDSAKTSVE
-806 SMLAAFDGLPDEME
+806 SMLAAFDGLPDDME
-820 GTGKDALLGLTA
+820 DTGKDALLGLTA
-832 GLDDTIPGLED
+832 GLDDTIPGLKD
-843 TSEMSAQS
+843 TSKMSAQS

-874 YAGEGLVNGLRGSQS
+874 YAGEGLENGLRGSQS

-915 GSNAGQAFADGL
+915 GANAGQAFADGL

-946 KKSAVGG
+946 KKSVVGG

-996 PVLVSGASQVSG
+996 PVLVTGASQVSG

>member
-14 TGDFDSGV
+14 TDDFDSGV
-22 ERVSKACKSLGG
+22 DRVSKACKSLGG

-45 LRNKINSLGSQYESA
+45 LRNKINSLGEQYESA
-60 SKEVDD
+60 SKEVDN
-66 LTKQFNKSVQ
+66 LTKQFNQSVQ

-87 LAKKLAEAEKE
+87 LAAKLAEAEKE

-113 DDTGDD
+113 GDTGDD

-157 AAGTAFAA
+157 AAAAAFGA

-185 TLFKNSSDKVVSYA
+185 TLFKSSSDKVVAYA

-205 AGMSANEYMET
+205 AGLSANDYMET

-230 DTEAAAVIADQA
+230 DTEAASVIADQA

-305 TERTVN
+305 TEQTVN

-322 HVVQTDMGITGTTA
+322 HVVQTNMGITGTTA

-394 PRLSQGISELVSRL
+394 PRLTQGLSDLTQRL
-408 SAKIPGLLSKILPSF
+408 SSKIPGLLSKVLPSF
-423 VRSTSK
+423 IRSTTK
-429 MVKSVAD
+429 IVQNIAGTLTKSI
-436 SLLQMSPV
+436 PV
-444 IIDAAGELFGEI
+444 IIDAASELFSGV
-456 VRVIPSIVKSIVKQ
+456 VRAIPGVAKEVLKNMPKIIKAVVDGLWNGVKSIVETVQ
-470 MPSIINA
+470 DIF
-477 ISKSLIGGV
+477 G
-486 SSIVH
+486 
-491 ATSDL
+491 AT
-496 LEPVLNVMSDI
+496 
-507 TGGIIGPIS
+507 
-516 DAAHEARLKLEEA
+516 HEAVYEAKISLEEA
-529 AAGVTA
+529 AASVTS
-535 FSDTIKDA
+535 FSDAIGAA
-543 QPNIADLNT
+543 QPNISDLNT
-552 LLSATGKT
+552 LLSSTGKT
-560 VSDLDSQIETE
+560 VGDLDSQIETE

-598 QHYDKL
+598 QHYDNL
-604 RELEAE
+604 RELETE

-617 QQAAIVQA
+617 QQAALVQA

-642 SNIQAAYD
+642 SNIQAAYE
-650 QATELET
+650 QATELEK
-657 TNYLNELSLLQNQYQ
+657 TNYLNELALIQNQYQ

-701 QYQQEALAALSDNAA
+701 QYQQEALSALSDNAA
-716 STISSEQS
+716 ATISSEQS
-724 TYAELQGI
+724 TYGELQGI

-743 AGKSQAELLTLY
+743 ANNSQAELMNLY
-755 QSGQAVA
+755 HAQQAVA
-762 NEYALAAAGLT
+762 EEYALAAAGLT
-773 EGQLE
+773 EDQLE

-791 EGGGQLSDSAKTSVE
+791 KSGGQLSDSAKTSVE
-806 SMLAAFDGLPDEME
+806 NMLAAFDGLPDDME
-820 GTGKDALLGLTA
+820 DTGKDALLGLTA
-832 GLDDTIPGLED
+832 GLDDTIPGLKD
-843 TSEMSAQS
+843 TSKMSAQS

-874 YAGEGLVNGLRGSQS
+874 YAGEGLENGLRGSQS

-915 GSNAGQAFADGL
+915 GANAGQAFADGL

-946 KKSAVGG
+946 KKSVVGG

-996 PVLVSGASQVSG
+996 PVLVTGASQVSG

>member
-22 ERVSKACKSLGG
+22 DRVSKACKSLGG

-45 LRNKINSLGSQYESA
+45 LRNKINSLGEQYESA

-66 LTKQFNKSVQ
+66 LTKQFNRSVQ

-87 LAKKLAEAEKE
+87 LAAKLAEAEKE

-113 DDTGDD
+113 GDTGDE
-119 AEKAKKKAD
+119 AEKAKEKAG

-134 KKALTKLKPAAAA
+134 KKALTKLKPAAAI
-147 AVKALAAVTA
+147 AVKSLAAVTA
-157 AAGTAFAA
+157 VAAAAFGA
-165 VVKQSVEDYSDY
+165 VAKQSIEDYSDY

-185 TLFKNSSDKVVSYA
+185 TLFKSSSDKVIAYA

-205 AGMSANEYMET
+205 AGLSANAYMET

-305 TERTVN
+305 TEQTVN

-322 HVVQTDMGITGTTA
+322 HVVQTNMGITGTTA

-394 PRLSQGISELVSRL
+394 PRLTQGLSDLTQRL
-408 SAKIPGLLSKILPSF
+408 SSKIPGLLSKVLPSF
-423 VRSTSK
+423 IRSTTK
-429 MVKSVAD
+429 MVQNIAGTLTKS
-436 SLLQMSPV
+436 LPV
-444 IIDAAGELFGEI
+444 IIDAASELFSGV
-456 VRVIPSIVKSIVKQ
+456 VRAIPGVAKEVLKNMPKIIKAVVDGLWNGVKSIVETVQ
-470 MPSIINA
+470 DIFGATNEA
-477 ISKSLIGGV
+477 VYEAKS
-486 SSIVH
+486 S
-491 ATSDL
+491 
-496 LEPVLNVMSDI
+496 
-507 TGGIIGPIS
+507 
-516 DAAHEARLKLEEA
+516 LEEA
-529 AAGVTA
+529 AASVTS
-535 FSDTIKDA
+535 FSDAIGAA
-543 QPNIADLNT
+543 QPNISDLNT
-552 LLSATGKT
+552 LLSSTGKT
-560 VSDLDSQIETE
+560 VGDLDSQIETE

-598 QHYDKL
+598 QHYDNL
-604 RELEAE
+604 RELETE

-617 QQAAIVQA
+617 QQAALVQA

-642 SNIQAAYD
+642 SNVQAAYE

-716 STISSEQS
+716 ATISSEQS
-724 TYAELQGI
+724 TYGELQGVI
-732 VSQYYAERNNT
+732 SQYYAERNNT
-743 AGKSQAELLTLY
+743 AGKSQAELLELY

-791 EGGGQLSDSAKTSVE
+791 KSGGQLSDSAKTSVE
-806 SMLAAFDGLPDEME
+806 SMLAAFDGLPDDME
-820 GTGKDALLGLTA
+820 DTGKDALLGLTA
-832 GLDDTIPGLED
+832 GLDDTIPGLKD
-843 TSEMSAQS
+843 TSKMSAQS

-874 YAGEGLVNGLRGSQS
+874 YAGEGLENGLRGSQS

-915 GSNAGQAFADGL
+915 GANAGQAFADGL

-946 KKSAVGG
+946 KKSVVGG

-996 PVLVSGASQVSG
+996 PVLVTGASQVSG

>member
-22 ERVSKACKSLGG
+22 DRVSKACKSLGG

-45 LRNKINSLGSQYESA
+45 LRNKINSLGEQYESA

-66 LTKQFNKSVQ
+66 LTKQFNRSVQ

-87 LAKKLAEAEKE
+87 LAEKLAEAEKD

-113 DDTGDD
+113 GDTGDD

-157 AAGTAFAA
+157 AAAAAFGA

-185 TLFKNSSDKVVSYA
+185 TLFKSSSDKVVAYA

-305 TERTVN
+305 TEQTVN

-322 HVVQTDMGITGTTA
+322 HVVQTNMGITGTTA

-366 DFDTLVDNVVDS
+366 NVDTLIDNVVDS

-394 PRLSQGISELVSRL
+394 PRLTQGLSDLTQRL
-408 SAKIPGLLSKILPSF
+408 SSKIPGLLSKVLPSF
-423 VRSTSK
+423 IRSTTK
-429 MVKSVAD
+429 MVQNIAGTLTKS
-436 SLLQMSPV
+436 LPV
-444 IIDAAGELFGEI
+444 IIDAASELFSGV
-456 VRVIPSIVKSIVKQ
+456 VRAIPGVAKEVLKNMPKIIKAVVDGLWNGVKSIVETVQ
-470 MPSIINA
+470 DIF
-477 ISKSLIGGV
+477 G
-486 SSIVH
+486 
-491 ATSDL
+491 AT
-496 LEPVLNVMSDI
+496 
-507 TGGIIGPIS
+507 
-516 DAAHEARLKLEEA
+516 HEAVYEAKISLEEA
-529 AAGVTA
+529 AASVTS
-535 FSDTIKDA
+535 FSDAIGAA
-543 QPNIADLNT
+543 QPNISDLNT
-552 LLSATGKT
+552 LLSSTGKT
-560 VSDLDSQIETE
+560 VGDLDSQIETE

-598 QHYDKL
+598 QHYDNL
-604 RELEAE
+604 RELETE

-617 QQAAIVQA
+617 QQAALVQA

-642 SNIQAAYD
+642 SNIQAAYE
-650 QATELET
+650 QATELEK
-657 TNYLNELSLLQNQYQ
+657 TNYLNELALIQNQYQ

-685 LEEAKAHHD
+685 LEEAKTHHD

-716 STISSEQS
+716 ATISSEQS
-724 TYAELQGI
+724 TYGELQGI

-743 AGKSQAELLTLY
+743 TSASQTELMNLY
-755 QSGQAVA
+755 HAQQAVA
-762 NEYALAAAGLT
+762 EEYALAAAGLT

-806 SMLAAFDGLPDEME
+806 NMLAAFDGLPDEME

-874 YAGEGLVNGLRGSQS
+874 YAGEGLENGLRGSQS

-915 GSNAGQAFADGL
+915 GANAGQAFADGL
-927 SSAKWRVQTSAAQ
+927 SSAKWRVKTSAAQ

-946 KKSAVGG
+946 KKSVVGG

-996 PVLVSGASQVSG
+996 PVLVTGASQVSG

>member
-22 ERVSKACKSLGG
+22 DRVSKACKSLGG

-45 LRNKINSLGSQYESA
+45 LRNKINSLGEQYESS
-60 SKEVDD
+60 SKEVDN
-66 LTKQFNKSVQ
+66 LTKQFNQSVQ

-87 LAKKLAEAEKE
+87 LAAKLAEAEKE

-113 DDTGDD
+113 GDTGDD

-157 AAGTAFAA
+157 AAAAAFGA

-185 TLFKNSSDKVVSYA
+185 TLFKSSSDKVVAYA

-205 AGMSANEYMET
+205 AGLSANDYMET

-230 DTEAAAVIADQA
+230 DTEAASVIADQA

-305 TERTVN
+305 TEQTVN

-322 HVVQTDMGITGTTA
+322 HVVQTNMGITGTTA

-366 DFDTLVDNVVDS
+366 DFDTLIDNVVDS

-394 PRLSQGISELVSRL
+394 PRLTQGLSDLTQRL
-408 SAKIPGLLSKILPSF
+408 SSKIPGLLSKVLPSF
-423 VRSTSK
+423 IRSTTK
-429 MVKSVAD
+429 IVQNIAGTLTKSI
-436 SLLQMSPV
+436 PV
-444 IIDAAGELFGEI
+444 IIDAASELFSGV
-456 VRVIPSIVKSIVKQ
+456 VRAIPGVAKEVLKNMPKIIKAVVDGLWNGVKSIVETVQ
-470 MPSIINA
+470 DIF
-477 ISKSLIGGV
+477 G
-486 SSIVH
+486 
-491 ATSDL
+491 AT
-496 LEPVLNVMSDI
+496 
-507 TGGIIGPIS
+507 
-516 DAAHEARLKLEEA
+516 HEAVYEAKISLEEA
-529 AAGVTA
+529 AASVTS
-535 FSDTIKDA
+535 FSDAIGAA
-543 QPNIADLNT
+543 QPNISDLNT
-552 LLSATGKT
+552 LLSSTGKT
-560 VSDLDSQIETE
+560 VGDLDSQIETE

-598 QHYDKL
+598 QHYDNL
-604 RELEAE
+604 RELETE

-617 QQAAIVQA
+617 QQAALVQA

-642 SNIQAAYD
+642 SNIQAAYE
-650 QATELET
+650 QATELEK
-657 TNYLNELSLLQNQYQ
+657 TNYLNELALIQNQYQ

-716 STISSEQS
+716 ATISSEQS
-724 TYAELQGI
+724 TYDELQGI
-732 VSQYYAERNNT
+732 VSRYYAEQSDT
-743 AGKSQAELLTLY
+743 ASASQTELMNLY
-755 QSGQAVA
+755 HAQQAVA
-762 NEYALAAAGLT
+762 EEYALAAAGLT

-791 EGGGQLSDSAKTSVE
+791 KSGGQLSDSAKTSVE
-806 SMLAAFDGLPDEME
+806 SMLAAFDGLPDDME
-820 GTGKDALLGLTA
+820 DTGKDALLGLTA

-874 YAGEGLVNGLRGSQS
+874 YAGEGLENGLRGSQS

-915 GSNAGQAFADGL
+915 GANAGQAFADGL

-946 KKSAVGG
+946 KKSVVGG

-996 PVLVSGASQVSG
+996 PVLVTGASQVSG

>member
-22 ERVSKACKSLGG
+22 DRVSKACKSLGG

-45 LRNKINSLGSQYESA
+45 LRNKINSLGEQYESA

-66 LTKQFNKSVQ
+66 LTKQFNRSVQ

-87 LAKKLAEAEKE
+87 LAAKLAEAEKE

-113 DDTGDD
+113 GDTGDD

-147 AVKALAAVTA
+147 AVKGLAAVTA
-157 AAGTAFAA
+157 AAAAAFGA
-165 VVKQSVEDYSDY
+165 VVKQSITDYSDY

-185 TLFKNSSDKVVSYA
+185 TLFKSSSDKVVAYA

-230 DTEAAAVIADQA
+230 DTEAASVIADQA

-305 TERTVN
+305 TEQTVN

-322 HVVQTDMGITGTTA
+322 HVVQTNMGITGTTA

-394 PRLSQGISELVSRL
+394 PRLTQGLSDLTQRL
-408 SAKIPGLLSKILPSF
+408 SSKIPGLLSKVLPSF
-423 VRSTSK
+423 IRSTTK
-429 MVKSVAD
+429 MVQNIAGMLTKS
-436 SLLQMSPV
+436 LPV
-444 IIDAAGELFGEI
+444 IIDAASELFSGV
-456 VRVIPSIVKSIVKQ
+456 VRAIPGVAKEVLKNMPKIIKAVVDGLWNGVKSIVETVQ
-470 MPSIINA
+470 DIF
-477 ISKSLIGGV
+477 G
-486 SSIVH
+486 
-491 ATSDL
+491 AT
-496 LEPVLNVMSDI
+496 
-507 TGGIIGPIS
+507 
-516 DAAHEARLKLEEA
+516 HEAVYEAKISLEEA
-529 AAGVTA
+529 AASVTS
-535 FSDTIKDA
+535 FSDAIGAA
-543 QPNIADLNT
+543 QPNISDLNT
-552 LLSATGKT
+552 LLSSTGKT
-560 VSDLDSQIETE
+560 VGDLDSQIETE

-598 QHYDKL
+598 QHYDNL
-604 RELEAE
+604 RELETE

-617 QQAAIVQA
+617 QQAALVQA

-642 SNIQAAYD
+642 SNIQAAYE
-650 QATELET
+650 QATELEK
-657 TNYLNELSLLQNQYQ
+657 TNYLNELALIQNQYQ

-716 STISSEQS
+716 ATISSEQS
-724 TYAELQGI
+724 TYDELQGI
-732 VSQYYAERNNT
+732 VSRYYAEQSDT
-743 AGKSQAELLTLY
+743 ASASQTELMNLY
-755 QSGQAVA
+755 HAQQAVA
-762 NEYALAAAGLT
+762 EEYALAAAGLT

-791 EGGGQLSDSAKTSVE
+791 KSGGQLSDSAKTSVE
-806 SMLAAFDGLPDEME
+806 SMLAAFDGLPDDME
-820 GTGKDALLGLTA
+820 DTGKDALLGLTS
-832 GLDDTIPGLED
+832 GLDDTIPGLKD
-843 TSEMSAQS
+843 TSKMSAQS

-874 YAGEGLVNGLRGSQS
+874 YAGEGLENGLRGSQS

-915 GSNAGQAFADGL
+915 GANAGQAFADGL

-946 KKSAVGG
+946 KKSVVGG

-996 PVLVSGASQVSG
+996 PVLVTGASQVSG
-1008 RALDELYGTTLRR
+1008 RVLDELYGTTLRR

>member
-22 ERVSKACKSLGG
+22 DRVSKACKSLGG

-45 LRNKINSLGSQYESA
+45 LRNKINSLGEQYESA

-66 LTKQFNKSVQ
+66 LTKQFNRSVQ

-87 LAKKLAEAEKE
+87 LAAKLAEAEKE
-98 AGSLKKEMDRLGKSL
+98 AGSLKKEMDRLGKSM
-113 DDTGDD
+113 DDAGDD
-119 AEKAKKKAD
+119 AEDAGEKSG
-128 GFGSAW
+128 GFLS
-134 KKALTKLKPAAAA
+134 KLKNGLSQLSPVAS
-147 AVKALAAVTA
+147 AVVKGLAAVTA
-157 AAGTAFAA
+157 AAAA
-165 VVKQSVEDYSDY
+165 VFTSVAKQSIVDYSDY

-185 TLFKNSSDKVVSYA
+185 TLFKSSSDKVVAYA

-230 DTEAAAVIADQA
+230 DTEAASVIADQA

-305 TERTVN
+305 TEQTVN

-322 HVVQTDMGITGTTA
+322 HVVQTNMGITGTTA

-394 PRLSQGISELVSRL
+394 PRLTQGLSDLTQRL
-408 SAKIPGLLSKILPSF
+408 SSKIPGLLSKVLPSF
-423 VRSTSK
+423 IRSTTK
-429 MVKSVAD
+429 MVQNIAGTLTKS
-436 SLLQMSPV
+436 LPV
-444 IIDAAGELFGEI
+444 IIDAASELFSGV
-456 VRVIPSIVKSIVKQ
+456 VRAIPGVAKEVLKNMPKIIKAVVDGLWNGVKSIVETVQ
-470 MPSIINA
+470 DIFGATNEA
-477 ISKSLIGGV
+477 VYEAKS
-486 SSIVH
+486 S
-491 ATSDL
+491 
-496 LEPVLNVMSDI
+496 
-507 TGGIIGPIS
+507 
-516 DAAHEARLKLEEA
+516 LEEA
-529 AAGVTA
+529 AASVTS
-535 FSDTIKDA
+535 FSDAIGAA
-543 QPNIADLNT
+543 QPNISDLNT
-552 LLSATGKT
+552 LLSSTGKT
-560 VSDLDSQIETE
+560 VGDLDSQIETE

-598 QHYDKL
+598 QHYDNL
-604 RELEAE
+604 RELETE

-617 QQAAIVQA
+617 QQAALVQA

-642 SNIQAAYD
+642 SNIQAAYE
-650 QATELET
+650 QATELEK
-657 TNYLNELSLLQNQYQ
+657 TNYLNELALIQNQYQ

-716 STISSEQS
+716 ATISSEQS
-724 TYAELQGI
+724 TYGELQGI

-743 AGKSQAELLTLY
+743 ASASQTELMNLY
-755 QSGQAVA
+755 HAQQAVA
-762 NEYALAAAGLT
+762 EEYALAAAGLT

-806 SMLAAFDGLPDEME
+806 NMLAAFDGLPDEME

-874 YAGEGLVNGLRGSQS
+874 YAGEGLENGLRGSQS

-915 GSNAGQAFADGL
+915 GANAGQAFADGL

-946 KKSAVGG
+946 KKSVVGG

-996 PVLVSGASQVSG
+996 PVLVTGASQVSG

>member
-22 ERVSKACKSLGG
+22 DRVSKACKSLGG

-45 LRNKINSLGSQYESA
+45 LRNKINSLGEQYESA

-66 LTKQFNKSVQ
+66 LTKQFNRSVQ

-87 LAKKLAEAEKE
+87 LAAKLAEAEKE

-113 DDTGDD
+113 GDTGDD

-147 AVKALAAVTA
+147 AVKGLAAVTA
-157 AAGTAFAA
+157 AAAAAFGA
-165 VVKQSVEDYSDY
+165 VVKQSITDYSDY

-185 TLFKNSSDKVVSYA
+185 TLFKSSSDKVVAYA

-230 DTEAAAVIADQA
+230 DTEAASVIADQA

-305 TERTVN
+305 TEQTVN

-322 HVVQTDMGITGTTA
+322 HVVQTNMGITGTTA

-366 DFDTLVDNVVDS
+366 DVDTLVDNVVDS

-394 PRLSQGISELVSRL
+394 PRLTQGLSDLTQRL
-408 SAKIPGLLSKILPSF
+408 SSKIPGLLSKVLPSF
-423 VRSTSK
+423 IRSTTK
-429 MVKSVAD
+429 IVQNIAGTLTKSI
-436 SLLQMSPV
+436 PV
-444 IIDAAGELFGEI
+444 IIDAASELFSGV
-456 VRVIPSIVKSIVKQ
+456 VRAIPGVAKEVLKNMPKIIKAVVDGLWNGVKSIVETVQ
-470 MPSIINA
+470 DIF
-477 ISKSLIGGV
+477 G
-486 SSIVH
+486 
-491 ATSDL
+491 AT
-496 LEPVLNVMSDI
+496 
-507 TGGIIGPIS
+507 
-516 DAAHEARLKLEEA
+516 HEAVYEAKISLEEA
-529 AAGVTA
+529 AASVTS
-535 FSDTIKDA
+535 FSDAIGAA
-543 QPNIADLNT
+543 QPNISDLNT
-552 LLSATGKT
+552 LLSSTGKT
-560 VSDLDSQIETE
+560 VGDLDSQIETE

-598 QHYDKL
+598 QHYDNL
-604 RELEAE
+604 RELETE

-617 QQAAIVQA
+617 QQAALVQA

-642 SNIQAAYD
+642 SNIQAAYE
-650 QATELET
+650 QATELEK
-657 TNYLNELSLLQNQYQ
+657 TNYLNELALIQNQYQ

-701 QYQQEALAALSDNAA
+701 QYQQEALSALSDNAA
-716 STISSEQS
+716 ATISSEQS
-724 TYAELQGI
+724 TYGELQGI

-743 AGKSQAELLTLY
+743 ANNSQAELMNLY
-755 QSGQAVA
+755 HAQQAVA
-762 NEYALAAAGLT
+762 EEYALAAAGLT
-773 EGQLE
+773 EDQLE

-791 EGGGQLSDSAKTSVE
+791 KSGGQLSDSAKTSVE
-806 SMLAAFDGLPDEME
+806 NMLAAFDGLPDDME
-820 GTGKDALLGLTA
+820 DTGKDALLGLTA
-832 GLDDTIPGLED
+832 GLDDTIPGLKD
-843 TSEMSAQS
+843 TSKMSAQS

-874 YAGEGLVNGLRGSQS
+874 YAGEGLENGLRGSQS

-915 GSNAGQAFADGL
+915 GANAGQAFADGL

-946 KKSAVGG
+946 KKSVVGG

-996 PVLVSGASQVSG
+996 PVLVTGASQVSG

>member
-22 ERVSKACKSLGG
+22 DRVSKACKSLGG

-45 LRNKINSLGSQYESA
+45 LRNKINSLGEQYESA

-66 LTKQFNKSVQ
+66 LTKQFNRSVQ

-87 LAKKLAEAEKE
+87 LAAKLAEAEKE
-98 AGSLKKEMDRLGKSL
+98 AGSLKKEMDRLGKSM
-113 DDTGDD
+113 DDAGDD
-119 AEKAKKKAD
+119 AEDAGEKSG
-128 GFGSAW
+128 GFLS
-134 KKALTKLKPAAAA
+134 KLKNGLSQLSPVAS
-147 AVKALAAVTA
+147 AVVKGLAAVTA
-157 AAGTAFAA
+157 AAAA
-165 VVKQSVEDYSDY
+165 VFTSVAKQSIVDYSDY

-185 TLFKNSSDKVVSYA
+185 TLFKSSSDKVIAYA

-205 AGMSANEYMET
+205 AGLSANAYMET

-230 DTEAAAVIADQA
+230 DTEAASVIADQA

-305 TERTVN
+305 TEQTVN

-322 HVVQTDMGITGTTA
+322 HVVQTNMGITGTTA

-366 DFDTLVDNVVDS
+366 DVDTLVDNVVDS

-394 PRLSQGISELVSRL
+394 PRLTQGLSDLTQRL
-408 SAKIPGLLSKILPSF
+408 SSKIPGLLSKVLPSF
-423 VRSTSK
+423 IRSTTK
-429 MVKSVAD
+429 IVQNIAGTLTKSI
-436 SLLQMSPV
+436 PV
-444 IIDAAGELFGEI
+444 IIDAASELFSGV
-456 VRVIPSIVKSIVKQ
+456 VRAIPGVAKEVLKNMPKIIKAVVDGLWNGVKSIVETVQ
-470 MPSIINA
+470 DIFGATNEA
-477 ISKSLIGGV
+477 VYEAKS
-486 SSIVH
+486 S
-491 ATSDL
+491 
-496 LEPVLNVMSDI
+496 
-507 TGGIIGPIS
+507 
-516 DAAHEARLKLEEA
+516 LEEA
-529 AAGVTA
+529 AASVTSFA
-535 FSDTIKDA
+535 DAIGAA

-598 QHYDKL
+598 QHYDNL
-604 RELEAE
+604 RELETE

-617 QQAAIVQA
+617 QQAALVQA

-642 SNIQAAYD
+642 SNVQAAYE

-701 QYQQEALAALSDNAA
+701 QYQREAMAMLSDNAA
-716 STISSEQS
+716 ATISSELS
-724 TYAELQGI
+724 TYDELQGI

-784 TTLSMLV
+784 TTLAMLV
-791 EGGGQLSDSAKTSVE
+791 KGGGQLSDSAKTSVE

-820 GTGKDALLGLTA
+820 DTGKDALLGLTT

-843 TSEMSAQS
+843 TSEMSAQA

-915 GSNAGQAFADGL
+915 GANAGQAFADGL

-946 KKSAVGG
+946 KKSVVGG
-953 VKYFS
+953 VKDFS

-988 LPKIAENQ
+988 LPKIAGNQ
-996 PVLVSGASQVSG
+996 PVLVTGASQVSG
-1008 RALDELYGTTLRR
+1008 RALDEFYGTTLRR

>member
-22 ERVSKACKSLGG
+22 DRVSKACKSLGG

-45 LRNKINSLGSQYESA
+45 LRNKINSLGEQYESA

-66 LTKQFNKSVQ
+66 LTKQFNRSVQ

-87 LAKKLAEAEKE
+87 LAEKLAEAEKD

-113 DDTGDD
+113 GDTGDD

-157 AAGTAFAA
+157 AAAAAFGA

-185 TLFKNSSDKVVSYA
+185 TLFKSSSDKVVAYA

-230 DTEAAAVIADQA
+230 DTEAASVIADQA

-305 TERTVN
+305 TEQTVN

-322 HVVQTDMGITGTTA
+322 HVVQTNMGITGTTA

-394 PRLSQGISELVSRL
+394 PRLTQGLSDLTQRL
-408 SAKIPGLLSKILPSF
+408 SSKIPGLLSKVLPSF
-423 VRSTSK
+423 IRSTTK
-429 MVKSVAD
+429 IVQNIAGTLTKSI
-436 SLLQMSPV
+436 PV
-444 IIDAAGELFGEI
+444 IIDAASELFSGV
-456 VRVIPSIVKSIVKQ
+456 VRAIPGVAKEVLKNMPKIIKAVVDGLWNGVKSIVETVQ
-470 MPSIINA
+470 DIF
-477 ISKSLIGGV
+477 G
-486 SSIVH
+486 
-491 ATSDL
+491 AT
-496 LEPVLNVMSDI
+496 
-507 TGGIIGPIS
+507 
-516 DAAHEARLKLEEA
+516 HEAVYEAKISLEEA
-529 AAGVTA
+529 AASVTS
-535 FSDTIKDA
+535 FSDAIGAA
-543 QPNIADLNT
+543 QPNISDLNT
-552 LLSATGKT
+552 LLSSTGKT
-560 VSDLDSQIETE
+560 VGDLDSQIETE

-598 QHYDKL
+598 QHYDNL
-604 RELEAE
+604 RELETE

-617 QQAAIVQA
+617 QQAALVQA

-642 SNIQAAYD
+642 SNIQAAYE
-650 QATELET
+650 QATELEK
-657 TNYLNELSLLQNQYQ
+657 TNYLNELALIQNQYQ

-701 QYQQEALAALSDNAA
+701 QYQQEALSALSDNAA
-716 STISSEQS
+716 ATISSEQS
-724 TYAELQGI
+724 TYGELQGI

-743 AGKSQAELLTLY
+743 ANNSQAELMNLY
-755 QSGQAVA
+755 HAQQAVA
-762 NEYALAAAGLT
+762 EEYALAAAGLT
-773 EGQLE
+773 EDQLE

-791 EGGGQLSDSAKTSVE
+791 KSGGQLSDSAKTSVE
-806 SMLAAFDGLPDEME
+806 NMLAAFDGLPDDME
-820 GTGKDALLGLTA
+820 DTGKDALLGLTA
-832 GLDDTIPGLED
+832 GLDDTIPGLKD
-843 TSEMSAQS
+843 TSKMSAQS

-874 YAGEGLVNGLRGSQS
+874 YAGEGLENGLRGSQS

-915 GSNAGQAFADGL
+915 GANAGQAFADGL

-946 KKSAVGG
+946 KKSVVGG

-996 PVLVSGASQVSG
+996 PVLVTGASQVSG

>member
-22 ERVSKACKSLGG
+22 DRVSKACKSLGG
-34 DMKTTGKDSEA
+34 DMKTTGKDSET
-45 LRNKINSLGSQYESA
+45 LRNKINSLGEQYESA

-66 LTKQFNKSVQ
+66 LTKQFNQSAQ

-87 LAKKLAEAEKE
+87 LAAKLAEAEKE

-113 DDTGDD
+113 GDTGDD
-119 AEKAKKKAD
+119 VEKAKKKAD

-157 AAGTAFAA
+157 AAAAAFGA

-185 TLFKNSSDKVVSYA
+185 TLFKSSSDKVVAYA

-205 AGMSANEYMET
+205 AGLSANDYMET

-230 DTEAAAVIADQA
+230 DTEAASVIADQA

-305 TERTVN
+305 TEQTVN

-322 HVVQTDMGITGTTA
+322 HVVQTNMGITGTTA

-394 PRLSQGISELVSRL
+394 PRLTQGLSDLTQRL
-408 SAKIPGLLSKILPSF
+408 SSKIPGLLSKVLPSF
-423 VRSTSK
+423 IRSTTK
-429 MVKSVAD
+429 IVQNIAGTLTKSI
-436 SLLQMSPV
+436 PV
-444 IIDAAGELFGEI
+444 IIDAASELFSGV
-456 VRVIPSIVKSIVKQ
+456 VRAIPGVAKEVLKNMPKIIKAVVDGLWNGVKSIVETVQ
-470 MPSIINA
+470 DIF
-477 ISKSLIGGV
+477 G
-486 SSIVH
+486 
-491 ATSDL
+491 AT
-496 LEPVLNVMSDI
+496 
-507 TGGIIGPIS
+507 
-516 DAAHEARLKLEEA
+516 HEAVYEAKISLEEA
-529 AAGVTA
+529 AASVTS
-535 FSDTIKDA
+535 FSDAIGAA
-543 QPNIADLNT
+543 QPNISDLNT
-552 LLSATGKT
+552 LLSSTGKT
-560 VSDLDSQIETE
+560 VGDLDSQIETE

-598 QHYDKL
+598 QHYDNL
-604 RELEAE
+604 RELETE

-617 QQAAIVQA
+617 QQAALVQA

-642 SNIQAAYD
+642 SNIQAAYE
-650 QATELET
+650 QATELEK
-657 TNYLNELSLLQNQYQ
+657 TNYLNELALIQNQYQ

-701 QYQQEALAALSDNAA
+701 QYQQEALSALSDNAA
-716 STISSEQS
+716 ATISSEQS
-724 TYAELQGI
+724 TYGELQGI

-743 AGKSQAELLTLY
+743 ANNSQAELMNLY
-755 QSGQAVA
+755 HAQQAVA
-762 NEYALAAAGLT
+762 EEYALAAAGLT
-773 EGQLE
+773 EDQLE

-791 EGGGQLSDSAKTSVE
+791 KSGGQLSDSAKTSVE
-806 SMLAAFDGLPDEME
+806 NMLAAFDGLPDDME
-820 GTGKDALLGLTA
+820 DTGKDALLGLTA
-832 GLDDTIPGLED
+832 GLDDTIPGLKD
-843 TSEMSAQS
+843 TSKMSAQS

-874 YAGEGLVNGLRGSQS
+874 YAGEGLENGLRGSQS

-915 GSNAGQAFADGL
+915 GANAGQAFADGL

-946 KKSAVGG
+946 KKSVVGG

-996 PVLVSGASQVSG
+996 PVLVTGASQVSG

>member
-22 ERVSKACKSLGG
+22 DRVSKACKSLGG

-45 LRNKINSLGSQYESA
+45 LRNKINSLGEQYESA

-66 LTKQFNKSVQ
+66 LTKQFNQSAR

-87 LAKKLAEAEKE
+87 LAAKLAEAEKE
-98 AGSLKKEMDRLGKSL
+98 AGSLKKEMDRLGKSM
-113 DDTGDD
+113 DDAGDD
-119 AEKAKKKAD
+119 AEDAGEKSG
-128 GFGSAW
+128 GFLS
-134 KKALTKLKPAAAA
+134 KLKNGLSQLSPVAS
-147 AVKALAAVTA
+147 AVVKGLAAVTA
-157 AAGTAFAA
+157 AAAA
-165 VVKQSVEDYSDY
+165 VFTSVAKQSIVDYSDY

-185 TLFKNSSDKVVSYA
+185 TLFKSSSDKVIAYA

-205 AGMSANEYMET
+205 AGLSANAYMET

-230 DTEAAAVIADQA
+230 DTEAAALIADQA

-305 TERTVN
+305 TEQTVN
-311 EVSFDKMIEAI
+311 EVSFDKIIEAI
-322 HVVQTDMGITGTTA
+322 HVVQTNMGITGTTA

-394 PRLSQGISELVSRL
+394 PRLTQGLSDLTQRL
-408 SAKIPGLLSKILPSF
+408 SSKIPGLLSKVLPSF
-423 VRSTSK
+423 IRSTTK
-429 MVKSVAD
+429 MVQNIAGTLTKS
-436 SLLQMSPV
+436 LPV
-444 IIDAAGELFGEI
+444 IIDAASELFSGV
-456 VRVIPSIVKSIVKQ
+456 VRAIPGVAKEVLKSMPKIIKAVVDGLWNGVKSIVETVQ
-470 MPSIINA
+470 DIFGATNEA
-477 ISKSLIGGV
+477 VYEAKS
-486 SSIVH
+486 S
-491 ATSDL
+491 
-496 LEPVLNVMSDI
+496 
-507 TGGIIGPIS
+507 
-516 DAAHEARLKLEEA
+516 LEEA
-529 AAGVTA
+529 AASVTS
-535 FSDTIKDA
+535 FSDAIGAA
-543 QPNIADLNT
+543 QPNISDLNT
-552 LLSATGKT
+552 LLSSTGKT
-560 VSDLDSQIETE
+560 VGDLDSQIETE

-598 QHYDKL
+598 QHYDNL
-604 RELEAE
+604 RELETE

-617 QQAAIVQA
+617 QQAALVQA

-650 QATELET
+650 QATELEK
-657 TNYLNELSLLQNQYQ
+657 TNYLNELALIQNQYQ

-716 STISSEQS
+716 ATISSEQS
-724 TYAELQGI
+724 TYEELQGI
-732 VSQYYAERNNT
+732 VSQYYAERNSA
-743 AGKSQAELLTLY
+743 AGKSQAELTTLY

-784 TTLSMLV
+784 TTLAMLV

-874 YAGEGLVNGLRGSQS
+874 YAGEGLQSGLRGSQS
-889 SVRVAASILSATVTT
+889 SVRVAASILSATVTA
-904 TLNLKERLYQL
+904 TLNLKDRLYNL
-915 GSNAGQAFADGL
+915 GADAGRSFADGL

-946 KKSAVGG
+946 KKSVVGG

-996 PVLVSGASQVSG
+996 PVLVTGASQVSG

>member
-22 ERVSKACKSLGG
+22 DRVSKACKSLGG

-45 LRNKINSLGSQYESA
+45 LRNKINSLGEQYESA

-66 LTKQFNKSVQ
+66 LTKQFNRSVQ

-87 LAKKLAEAEKE
+87 LAAKLAEAEKE
-98 AGSLKKEMDRLGKSL
+98 AGSLKKEMDRLGESL
-113 DDTGDD
+113 GDTGDE
-119 AEKAKKKAD
+119 AEKAKEKAG

-134 KKALTKLKPAAAA
+134 KKALTKLKPAAAI

-157 AAGTAFAA
+157 AAAAAFGA
-165 VVKQSVEDYSDY
+165 VVKQSITDYSDY

-185 TLFKNSSDKVVSYA
+185 TLFKSSSDKVVAYA

-230 DTEAAAVIADQA
+230 DTEAASVIADQA

-305 TERTVN
+305 TEQTVN

-322 HVVQTDMGITGTTA
+322 HVVQTNMGITGTTA

-394 PRLSQGISELVSRL
+394 PRLTQGLSDLTQRL
-408 SAKIPGLLSKILPSF
+408 SSKIPGLLSKVLPSF
-423 VRSTSK
+423 IRSTTK
-429 MVKSVAD
+429 IVQNIAGTLTKSI
-436 SLLQMSPV
+436 PV
-444 IIDAAGELFGEI
+444 IIDAASELFSGV
-456 VRVIPSIVKSIVKQ
+456 VRAIPGVAKEVLKNMPKIIKAVVDGLWNGVKSIVETVQ
-470 MPSIINA
+470 DIF
-477 ISKSLIGGV
+477 G
-486 SSIVH
+486 
-491 ATSDL
+491 AT
-496 LEPVLNVMSDI
+496 
-507 TGGIIGPIS
+507 
-516 DAAHEARLKLEEA
+516 HEAVYEAKISLEEA
-529 AAGVTA
+529 AASVTS
-535 FSDTIKDA
+535 FSDAIGAA
-543 QPNIADLNT
+543 QPNISDLNT
-552 LLSATGKT
+552 LLSSTGKT
-560 VSDLDSQIETE
+560 VGDLDSQIETE

-598 QHYDKL
+598 QHYDNL
-604 RELEAE
+604 RELETE

-617 QQAAIVQA
+617 QQAALVQA

-642 SNIQAAYD
+642 SNIQAAYE
-650 QATELET
+650 QATELEK
-657 TNYLNELSLLQNQYQ
+657 TNYLNELALIQNQYQ

-716 STISSEQS
+716 ATISSEQS
-724 TYAELQGI
+724 TYDELQGI
-732 VSQYYAERNNT
+732 VSRYYAEQSDV
-743 AGKSQAELLTLY
+743 AGKGQAELMELY
-755 QSGQAVA
+755 HAQQAVA
-762 NEYALAAAGLT
+762 EEYALAAAGLT
-773 EGQLE
+773 EDQLE

-791 EGGGQLSDSAKTSVE
+791 KSGGQLSDSAKTSVE
-806 SMLAAFDGLPDEME
+806 SMLAAFDGLPDDME
-820 GTGKDALLGLTA
+820 DTGKDALLGLTA
-832 GLDDTIPGLED
+832 GLDDTIPGLKD
-843 TSEMSAQS
+843 TSKMSAQS

-874 YAGEGLVNGLRGSQS
+874 YAGEGLENGLRGSQS

-915 GSNAGQAFADGL
+915 GANAGQAFADGL

-946 KKSAVGG
+946 KKSVVGG

-996 PVLVSGASQVSG
+996 PVLVTGASQVSG

>member
-22 ERVSKACKSLGG
+22 DRVSKACKSLGG

-45 LRNKINSLGSQYESA
+45 LRNKINSLGEQYESA

-66 LTKQFNKSVQ
+66 LTKQFNRSVQ

-87 LAKKLAEAEKE
+87 LAAKLAEAEKE

-113 DDTGDD
+113 GDTGDE
-119 AEKAKKKAD
+119 AEKAKEKAG

-134 KKALTKLKPAAAA
+134 KKALTKLKPAAAI
-147 AVKALAAVTA
+147 AVKGLAAVTA
-157 AAGTAFAA
+157 AAAAAFGA
-165 VVKQSVEDYSDY
+165 VVKQSITDYSDY

-185 TLFKNSSDKVVSYA
+185 TLFKSSSDKVVAYA

-230 DTEAAAVIADQA
+230 DTEAASVIADQA

-305 TERTVN
+305 TEQTVN

-322 HVVQTDMGITGTTA
+322 HVVQTNMGITGTTA

-394 PRLSQGISELVSRL
+394 PRLTQGLSDLTQRL
-408 SAKIPGLLSKILPSF
+408 SSKIPGLLSKVLPSF
-423 VRSTSK
+423 IRSTTK
-429 MVKSVAD
+429 MVQNIAGTLTKSI
-436 SLLQMSPV
+436 PV
-444 IIDAAGELFGEI
+444 IIDAASELFSGV
-456 VRVIPSIVKSIVKQ
+456 VRAIPGVAKEVLKNMPKIIKAVVDGLWNGVKSIVETVQ
-470 MPSIINA
+470 DIFGATNEA
-477 ISKSLIGGV
+477 VYEAKS
-486 SSIVH
+486 S
-491 ATSDL
+491 
-496 LEPVLNVMSDI
+496 
-507 TGGIIGPIS
+507 
-516 DAAHEARLKLEEA
+516 LEEA
-529 AAGVTA
+529 AASVTS
-535 FSDTIKDA
+535 FSDAIGAA
-543 QPNIADLNT
+543 QPNISDLNT
-552 LLSATGKT
+552 LLSSTGKT

-598 QHYDKL
+598 QHYDNL

-617 QQAAIVQA
+617 QQAALVQA

-642 SNIQAAYD
+642 SNIQAAYE
-650 QATELET
+650 QATELEK
-657 TNYLNELSLLQNQYQ
+657 TNYLNELALIQNQYQ

-716 STISSEQS
+716 ATISSEQS
-724 TYAELQGI
+724 TYGELQGI

-743 AGKSQAELLTLY
+743 AGKSQAELLELY

-820 GTGKDALLGLTA
+820 GTGKDALLGLTS

-843 TSEMSAQS
+843 TSKMSAQS

-874 YAGEGLVNGLRGSQS
+874 YAGEGLENGLRGSQS

-915 GSNAGQAFADGL
+915 GANAGQAFADGL

-946 KKSAVGG
+946 KKSVVGG

-996 PVLVSGASQVSG
+996 PVLVTGASQVSG

>member
-22 ERVSKACKSLGG
+22 DRVSKACKSLGG

-45 LRNKINSLGSQYESA
+45 LRNKINSLGEQYESA

-66 LTKQFNKSVQ
+66 LTKQFNQSAR

-87 LAKKLAEAEKE
+87 LAAKLAEAEKE
-98 AGSLKKEMDRLGKSL
+98 AGSLKKEMDRLGKSM
-113 DDTGDD
+113 DDAGDD
-119 AEKAKKKAD
+119 AEDAGEKSG
-128 GFGSAW
+128 GFLS
-134 KKALTKLKPAAAA
+134 KLKNGLSQLSPVAS
-147 AVKALAAVTA
+147 AVVKGLAAVTA
-157 AAGTAFAA
+157 AAAA
-165 VVKQSVEDYSDY
+165 VFTSVAKQSIVDYSDY

-185 TLFKNSSDKVVSYA
+185 TLFKSSSDKVVEYA
-199 NNAYKT
+199 NNAYQT
-205 AGMSANEYMET
+205 AGMSANDYMET

-305 TERTVN
+305 TEQTVN
-311 EVSFDKMIEAI
+311 QVSFDKMVEAI
-322 HVVQTDMGITGTTA
+322 HVVQTNMGITGTTA

-346 VSAMR
+346 VNAMR

-366 DFDTLVDNVVDS
+366 DFDALVDNVVDS

-385 VIPRIQKLL
+385 IVPRIQKLL
-394 PRLSQGISELVSRL
+394 PRLTQGLSDLTQRL
-408 SAKIPGLLSKILPSF
+408 SSKIPGILSKVLPSF
-423 VRSTSK
+423 IRSTTK
-429 MVKSVAD
+429 MVQNIAGTLTKSI
-436 SLLQMSPV
+436 PV
-444 IIDAAGELFGEI
+444 IIDAASNLFSGI
-456 VRVIPSIVKSIVKQ
+456 VRAIPKISKEILKNMPKIIKAVVDGLWNGVKSIVETVQ
-470 MPSIINA
+470 DIFGATNEA
-477 ISKSLIGGV
+477 VYEAKS
-486 SSIVH
+486 S
-491 ATSDL
+491 
-496 LEPVLNVMSDI
+496 
-507 TGGIIGPIS
+507 
-516 DAAHEARLKLEEA
+516 LEEA
-529 AAGVTA
+529 AASVTS
-535 FSDTIKDA
+535 FSDAIGAA
-543 QPNIADLNT
+543 QPNISDLNT
-552 LLSATGKT
+552 LLSSTGKT
-560 VSDLDSQIETE
+560 VGDLDSQIETE

-598 QHYDKL
+598 QHYDNL
-604 RELEAE
+604 RELETE

-617 QQAAIVQA
+617 QQAALVQA

-642 SNIQAAYD
+642 SNIQAAYE
-650 QATELET
+650 QATELEK
-657 TNYLNELSLLQNQYQ
+657 TNYLNELALIQNQYQ

-716 STISSEQS
+716 STISSDQS

-874 YAGEGLVNGLRGSQS
+874 YAGEGLENGLRGSQS

-904 TLNLKERLYQL
+904 TLNLKDRLYNL
-915 GSNAGQAFADGL
+915 GADAGRAFADGL

-996 PVLVSGASQVSG
+996 PVLVTGASQVSG

>member
-22 ERVSKACKSLGG
+22 DRVSKACKSLGG

-45 LRNKINSLGSQYESA
+45 LRNKINSLGEQYESA

-66 LTKQFNKSVQ
+66 LTKQFNRSVQ

-87 LAKKLAEAEKE
+87 LAAKLAEAEKE
-98 AGSLKKEMDRLGKSL
+98 AGSLKKEMDRLGKSM
-113 DDTGDD
+113 DDAGDD
-119 AEKAKKKAD
+119 AEDAGEKSG
-128 GFGSAW
+128 GFLS
-134 KKALTKLKPAAAA
+134 KLKNGLSQLSPVAS
-147 AVKALAAVTA
+147 AVVKGLAAVTA
-157 AAGTAFAA
+157 AAAA
-165 VVKQSVEDYSDY
+165 VFTSVAKQSIVDYSDY

-185 TLFKNSSDKVVSYA
+185 TLFKSSSDKVIAYA

-205 AGMSANEYMET
+205 AGLSANDYMET

-230 DTEAAAVIADQA
+230 DTEAASVIADQA

-305 TERTVN
+305 TEQTVN

-322 HVVQTDMGITGTTA
+322 HVVQTNMGITGTTA

-366 DFDTLVDNVVDS
+366 DVDTLVDNVVDS

-394 PRLSQGISELVSRL
+394 PRLTQGLSDLTQRL
-408 SAKIPGLLSKILPSF
+408 SSKIPGLLSKVLPSF
-423 VRSTSK
+423 IRSTTK
-429 MVKSVAD
+429 IVQNIAGTLTKSI
-436 SLLQMSPV
+436 PV
-444 IIDAAGELFGEI
+444 IIDAASELFSGV
-456 VRVIPSIVKSIVKQ
+456 VRAIPGVAKEVLKNMPKIIKAVVDGLWNGVKSIVETVQ
-470 MPSIINA
+470 DIF
-477 ISKSLIGGV
+477 G
-486 SSIVH
+486 
-491 ATSDL
+491 AT
-496 LEPVLNVMSDI
+496 
-507 TGGIIGPIS
+507 
-516 DAAHEARLKLEEA
+516 HEAVYEAKISLEEA
-529 AAGVTA
+529 AASVTS
-535 FSDTIKDA
+535 FSDAIGAA
-543 QPNIADLNT
+543 QPNISDLNT
-552 LLSATGKT
+552 LLSSTGKT
-560 VSDLDSQIETE
+560 VGDLDSQIETE

-598 QHYDKL
+598 QHYDNL
-604 RELEAE
+604 RELETE

-617 QQAAIVQA
+617 QQAALVQA

-642 SNIQAAYD
+642 SNVQAAYE

-701 QYQQEALAALSDNAA
+701 QYQREAMAMLSDNAA
-716 STISSEQS
+716 ATISSEQS
-724 TYAELQGI
+724 TYDELQGI

-784 TTLSMLV
+784 TTLAMLV
-791 EGGGQLSDSAKTSVE
+791 KGGGQLSDSAKTSVE

-820 GTGKDALLGLTA
+820 DTGKDALLGLTA

-874 YAGEGLVNGLRGSQS
+874 YAGEGLENGLRGSQS

-915 GSNAGQAFADGL
+915 GANAGQAFADGL

-946 KKSAVGG
+946 KKSVVGG

-974 NAKLARVLNRLDAY
+974 NAKLASVLNRLDAY

-996 PVLVSGASQVSG
+996 PVLVTGASQVSG

>member
-22 ERVSKACKSLGG
+22 DRVSKACKSLGG

-45 LRNKINSLGSQYESA
+45 LRNKINSLGEQYESA

-66 LTKQFNKSVQ
+66 LTKQFNRSVQ

-87 LAKKLAEAEKE
+87 LAAKLAEAEKE

-113 DDTGDD
+113 GDTGDD

-157 AAGTAFAA
+157 AAAAAFGA

-185 TLFKNSSDKVVSYA
+185 TLFKRSSDKVVAYA

-205 AGMSANEYMET
+205 AGLSANDYMET

-305 TERTVN
+305 TEQTVN
-311 EVSFDKMIEAI
+311 EVSFDKIIEAI
-322 HVVQTDMGITGTTA
+322 HVVQTNMGITGTTA

-394 PRLSQGISELVSRL
+394 PRLTQGLSDLTQRL
-408 SAKIPGLLSKILPSF
+408 SSKIPGLLSKVLPSF
-423 VRSTSK
+423 IRSTTK
-429 MVKSVAD
+429 IVQNIAGTLTKSI
-436 SLLQMSPV
+436 PV
-444 IIDAAGELFGEI
+444 IIDAASELFSGV
-456 VRVIPSIVKSIVKQ
+456 VRAIPGVAKEVLKNMPKIIKAVVDGLWNGVKSIVETVQ
-470 MPSIINA
+470 DIFGATNEA
-477 ISKSLIGGV
+477 VYEAKS
-486 SSIVH
+486 S
-491 ATSDL
+491 
-496 LEPVLNVMSDI
+496 
-507 TGGIIGPIS
+507 
-516 DAAHEARLKLEEA
+516 LEEA
-529 AAGVTA
+529 AASVTSFA
-535 FSDTIKDA
+535 DAIGAA

-617 QQAAIVQA
+617 QQVAIVRA
-625 IQLEKNQITQE
+625 IQLEKNQITRE

-650 QATELET
+650 QATELEQ
-657 TNYLNELSLLQNQYQ
+657 TNYLNELSLIQNQYQ

-701 QYQQEALAALSDNAA
+701 QYKQEALAALSDNAA
-716 STISSEQS
+716 ATISSEQG
-724 TYAELQGI
+724 TYKKLQGL
-732 VSQYYAERNNT
+732 VAQYYAERNDT
-743 AGKSQAELLTLY
+743 AVKSEAELATLY
-755 QSGQAVA
+755 HSAKDVA
-762 NEYALAAAGLT
+762 DEYALAAAGLT

-784 TTLSMLV
+784 TTLSKLV
-791 EGGGQLSDSAKTSVE
+791 ESGGQLSDSAKTSAE
-806 SMLAAFDGLPDEME
+806 SLLAAFDGLPKMME
-820 GTGKDALLGLTA
+820 DTGKNALLGLTT

-843 TSEMSAQS
+843 TSEMSAQA

-915 GSNAGQAFADGL
+915 GANAGQAFADGL

-946 KKSAVGG
+946 KKSVVGG

-988 LPKIAENQ
+988 LPKIAGNQ
-996 PVLVSGASQVSG
+996 PVLVTGASQVSG
-1008 RALDELYGTTLRR
+1008 RALDEFYGTTLRR

>member
-22 ERVSKACKSLGG
+22 DRVSKACKSLGG
-34 DMKTTGKDSEA
+34 DMKTTGKDSET
-45 LRNKINSLGSQYESA
+45 LRNKINSLGEQYESA

-66 LTKQFNKSVQ
+66 LTKQFNQSAQ

-87 LAKKLAEAEKE
+87 LAAKLAEAEKE
-98 AGSLKKEMDRLGKSL
+98 AGSLKKEMDRLGKSM
-113 DDTGDD
+113 DDAGDD
-119 AEKAKKKAD
+119 AEDAGEKSG
-128 GFGSAW
+128 GFLS
-134 KKALTKLKPAAAA
+134 KLKNGLSQLSPVAS
-147 AVKALAAVTA
+147 AVVKGLAAVTA
-157 AAGTAFAA
+157 AAA
-165 VVKQSVEDYSDY
+165 VVFTSVAKQSIVGYSDY

-185 TLFKNSSDKVVSYA
+185 TLFKSSSDKVVAYA
-199 NNAYKT
+199 NTAYKT
-205 AGMSANEYMET
+205 AGLSANDYMET

-322 HVVQTDMGITGTTA
+322 HVVQTNMGITGTTA

-394 PRLSQGISELVSRL
+394 PRLTQGLSDLTQRL
-408 SAKIPGLLSKILPSF
+408 SSKIPGLLSKVLPSF
-423 VRSTSK
+423 IRSTTK
-429 MVKSVAD
+429 IVQNIAGTLTKSI
-436 SLLQMSPV
+436 PV
-444 IIDAAGELFGEI
+444 IIDAASELFSGV
-456 VRVIPSIVKSIVKQ
+456 VRAIPGVAKEVLKNMPKVIKAVVDGLWNGVKSIVETVQ
-470 MPSIINA
+470 DIF
-477 ISKSLIGGV
+477 G
-486 SSIVH
+486 
-491 ATSDL
+491 AT
-496 LEPVLNVMSDI
+496 
-507 TGGIIGPIS
+507 
-516 DAAHEARLKLEEA
+516 HEAVYEAKISLEEA
-529 AAGVTA
+529 AASVTS
-535 FSDTIKDA
+535 FSDAIGAA
-543 QPNIADLNT
+543 QPNISDLNT
-552 LLSATGKT
+552 LLSSTGKT
-560 VSDLDSQIETE
+560 VGDLDSQIETE

-598 QHYDKL
+598 QHYDNL
-604 RELEAE
+604 RELETE

-617 QQAAIVQA
+617 QQAALVQA

-636 GMAQYI
+636 GLAQYI
-642 SNIQAAYD
+642 SNIQAAYE
-650 QATELET
+650 QATELEK
-657 TNYLNELSLLQNQYQ
+657 TNYLNELALIQNQYQ

-701 QYQQEALAALSDNAA
+701 QYQQEALSALSDNAA
-716 STISSEQS
+716 ATISSEQS
-724 TYAELQGI
+724 TYGELQGI

-743 AGKSQAELLTLY
+743 ANNSQAELMNLY
-755 QSGQAVA
+755 HAQQAVA
-762 NEYALAAAGLT
+762 EEYALAAAGLT
-773 EGQLE
+773 EDQLE
-778 AGNATL
+778 SGNATL

-791 EGGGQLSDSAKTSVE
+791 KSGGQLSDSAKTSVE
-806 SMLAAFDGLPDEME
+806 NMLAAFDGLPDDME
-820 GTGKDALLGLTA
+820 DTGKDALLGLTA
-832 GLDDTIPGLED
+832 GLDDTIPGLKD
-843 TSEMSAQS
+843 TSKMSAQS

-874 YAGEGLVNGLRGSQS
+874 YAGEGLENGLRGSQS

-915 GSNAGQAFADGL
+915 GANAGQAFADGL

-946 KKSAVGG
+946 KKSVVGG

-996 PVLVSGASQVSG
+996 PVLVTGASQVSG

>member
-22 ERVSKACKSLGG
+22 DRVSKACKSLGG

-45 LRNKINSLGSQYESA
+45 LRNKINSLGEQYESA

-66 LTKQFNKSVQ
+66 LTKRFNQSAQ

-87 LAKKLAEAEKE
+87 LAAKLAEAEKE
-98 AGSLKKEMDRLGKSL
+98 AGSLKKEMDRLGKSM
-113 DDTGDD
+113 DDAGDD
-119 AEKAKKKAD
+119 AEDAGEKSG
-128 GFGSAW
+128 GFLS
-134 KKALTKLKPAAAA
+134 KLKNGLSQLSPVAS
-147 AVKALAAVTA
+147 AVVKGLAAVTA
-157 AAGTAFAA
+157 AAAA
-165 VVKQSVEDYSDY
+165 VFTSVAKQSIVDYSDY

-185 TLFKNSSDKVVSYA
+185 TLFKSSSDKVVAYA

-230 DTEAAAVIADQA
+230 DTEAASVIADQA

-305 TERTVN
+305 TEQTVN

-322 HVVQTDMGITGTTA
+322 HVVQTNMGITGTTA

-366 DFDTLVDNVVDS
+366 DVDTLVDNVVDS

-394 PRLSQGISELVSRL
+394 PRLTQGLSDLTQRL
-408 SAKIPGLLSKILPSF
+408 SSKIPGLLSKVLPSF
-423 VRSTSK
+423 IRSTTK
-429 MVKSVAD
+429 MVQNIAGTLTKSI
-436 SLLQMSPV
+436 PV
-444 IIDAAGELFGEI
+444 IIDAASELFSGV
-456 VRVIPSIVKSIVKQ
+456 VRAIPGVAKEVLKNMPKIIKAVVDGLWNGVKSIVETVQ
-470 MPSIINA
+470 DIFGATNEA
-477 ISKSLIGGV
+477 VYEAKS
-486 SSIVH
+486 S
-491 ATSDL
+491 
-496 LEPVLNVMSDI
+496 
-507 TGGIIGPIS
+507 
-516 DAAHEARLKLEEA
+516 LEEA
-529 AAGVTA
+529 AASVTS
-535 FSDTIKDA
+535 FSDAIGAA
-543 QPNIADLNT
+543 QPNISDLNT
-552 LLSATGKT
+552 LLSSTGKT
-560 VSDLDSQIETE
+560 VGDLDSQIETE

-598 QHYDKL
+598 QHYDNL
-604 RELEAE
+604 RELETE

-617 QQAAIVQA
+617 QQAALVQA
-625 IQLEKNQITQE
+625 IQLEKNQITQD

-642 SNIQAAYD
+642 SNVQAAYE

-657 TNYLNELSLLQNQYQ
+657 ANYLNELSLLQNQYQ

-701 QYQQEALAALSDNAA
+701 QYQREAMAMLSDNAA
-716 STISSEQS
+716 ATISSEQS
-724 TYAELQGI
+724 TYDELHGI

-784 TTLSMLV
+784 TTLAMLV
-791 EGGGQLSDSAKTSVE
+791 KGGGQLSDSAKTSVE

-820 GTGKDALLGLTA
+820 DTGKDALLGLTA
-832 GLDDTIPGLED
+832 GLGDTIPGLED

-874 YAGEGLVNGLRGSQS
+874 YAGEGLENGLRGSQS

-915 GSNAGQAFADGL
+915 GANAGQAFADGL

-946 KKSAVGG
+946 KKSVVGG

-958 WETTRSDTS
+958 WETTGSDTS

-996 PVLVSGASQVSG
+996 PVLVTGASQVSG

>member
-22 ERVSKACKSLGG
+22 DRVSKACKSLGG

-45 LRNKINSLGSQYESA
+45 LRNKINSLGEQYESA

-66 LTKQFNKSVQ
+66 LTKQFNQSVQ

-87 LAKKLAEAEKE
+87 LAAKLAEAEKE
-98 AGSLKKEMDRLGKSL
+98 AGSLKKEMDRLGKSM
-113 DDTGDD
+113 DDAGDD
-119 AEKAKKKAD
+119 AEDAGEKSG
-128 GFGSAW
+128 GFLS
-134 KKALTKLKPAAAA
+134 KLKNGLSQLSPVAS
-147 AVKALAAVTA
+147 AVVKGLAAVTA
-157 AAGTAFAA
+157 AAAA
-165 VVKQSVEDYSDY
+165 VFTSVAKQSIVDYSDY

-185 TLFKNSSDKVVSYA
+185 TLFKSSSDKVIAYA

-205 AGMSANEYMET
+205 AGLSANAYMET

-230 DTEAAAVIADQA
+230 DTEAAALIADQA

-305 TERTVN
+305 TEQTVN

-322 HVVQTDMGITGTTA
+322 HVVQTNMGITGTTA

-394 PRLSQGISELVSRL
+394 PRLTQGLSDLTQRL
-408 SAKIPGLLSKILPSF
+408 SSKIPGLLSKVLPSF
-423 VRSTSK
+423 IRSTTK
-429 MVKSVAD
+429 MVQNIAGTLTKS
-436 SLLQMSPV
+436 LPV
-444 IIDAAGELFGEI
+444 IIDAASELFSGV
-456 VRVIPSIVKSIVKQ
+456 VRAIPGVAKEVLKNMPKIIKAVVDGLWNGVKSIVETVQ
-470 MPSIINA
+470 DIFGATNEA
-477 ISKSLIGGV
+477 VYEAKS
-486 SSIVH
+486 S
-491 ATSDL
+491 
-496 LEPVLNVMSDI
+496 
-507 TGGIIGPIS
+507 
-516 DAAHEARLKLEEA
+516 LEEA
-529 AAGVTA
+529 AASVTS
-535 FSDTIKDA
+535 FSDAIGAA
-543 QPNIADLNT
+543 QPNISDLNT
-552 LLSATGKT
+552 LLSSTGKS

-598 QHYDKL
+598 QHYDNL
-604 RELEAE
+604 RELETE

-617 QQAAIVQA
+617 QQAALVQA

-642 SNIQAAYD
+642 SNIQAAYE
-650 QATELET
+650 QATELEK
-657 TNYLNELSLLQNQYQ
+657 TNYLNELALIQNQYQ

-716 STISSEQS
+716 ATISSEQS
-724 TYAELQGI
+724 TYDELQGI
-732 VSQYYAERNNT
+732 VSRYYAERNSA
-743 AGKSQAELLTLY
+743 AGKSQAELTTLY

-843 TSEMSAQS
+843 TSKMSAQS

-874 YAGEGLVNGLRGSQS
+874 YAGEGLENGLRGSQS

-915 GSNAGQAFADGL
+915 GANAGQAFADGL

-946 KKSAVGG
+946 KKSVVGG

-996 PVLVSGASQVSG
+996 PVLVTGASQVSG

>member
-22 ERVSKACKSLGG
+22 DRVSKACKSLGG

-45 LRNKINSLGSQYESA
+45 LRNKINTLGSQYESA

-66 LTKQFNKSVQ
+66 LTKRFNQSAQ

-98 AGSLKKEMDRLGKSL
+98 AGRLKKEMDRLGKST
-113 DDTGDD
+113 DGAGDD
-119 AEKAKKKAD
+119 AKEAGGKVDGLISKFKSVAKTIIAIKAV
-128 GFGSAW
+128 
-134 KKALTKLKPAAAA
+134 AAAA
-147 AVKALAAVTA
+147 KAGISAVI
-157 AAGTAFAA
+157 
-165 VVKQSVEDYSDY
+165 QSITDYSDY

-185 TLFKNSSDKVVSYA
+185 TLFKSSSDKVVAYA

-205 AGMSANEYMET
+205 AGMSANDYMET

-305 TERTVN
+305 TEQTVN

-322 HVVQTDMGITGTTA
+322 HVVQTNMGITGTTA

-394 PRLSQGISELVSRL
+394 PRLTQGLSDLTQRL
-408 SAKIPGLLSKILPSF
+408 SSKIPGLLSKVLPSF
-423 VRSTSK
+423 IRSTTK
-429 MVKSVAD
+429 IVQNIAGTLTKSI
-436 SLLQMSPV
+436 PV
-444 IIDAAGELFGEI
+444 IIDAASELFSGV
-456 VRVIPSIVKSIVKQ
+456 VRAIPGVAKEVLKNMPKIIKAVVDGLWNGVKSIVETVQDIFGATNEAVYEAK
-470 MPSIINA
+470 
-477 ISKSLIGGV
+477 IS
-486 SSIVH
+486 
-491 ATSDL
+491 
-496 LEPVLNVMSDI
+496 
-507 TGGIIGPIS
+507 
-516 DAAHEARLKLEEA
+516 LEEA
-529 AAGVTA
+529 AASVTS
-535 FSDTIKDA
+535 FSDAIGAA
-543 QPNIADLNT
+543 QPNISDLNT
-552 LLSATGKT
+552 LLSSTGKT
-560 VSDLDSQIETE
+560 VGDLDSQIETE

-598 QHYDKL
+598 QHYDNL
-604 RELEAE
+604 RELETE

-617 QQAAIVQA
+617 QQAALVQA

-642 SNIQAAYD
+642 SNIQAAYE
-650 QATELET
+650 QATELEK
-657 TNYLNELSLLQNQYQ
+657 TNYLNELALIQNQYQ

-701 QYQQEALAALSDNAA
+701 QYQQEALSALSDNAA
-716 STISSEQS
+716 ATISSEQS
-724 TYAELQGI
+724 TYGELQGI

-743 AGKSQAELLTLY
+743 AGKSQAELLELY

-843 TSEMSAQS
+843 TSKMSAQS

-874 YAGEGLVNGLRGSQS
+874 YAGEGLENGLRGSQS

-915 GSNAGQAFADGL
+915 GANAGQAFADGL

-946 KKSAVGG
+946 KKSVVGG

-996 PVLVSGASQVSG
+996 PVLVTGASQVSG

>member
-22 ERVSKACKSLGG
+22 DRVSKACKSLGG

-45 LRNKINSLGSQYESA
+45 LRNKINSLGEQYESA

-66 LTKQFNKSVQ
+66 LTKQFNRSVQ

-87 LAKKLAEAEKE
+87 LAAKLAEAEKE

-113 DDTGDD
+113 GDTGDD

-147 AVKALAAVTA
+147 AVKGLAAVTA
-157 AAGTAFAA
+157 AAAAAFGA
-165 VVKQSVEDYSDY
+165 VVKQSITDYSDY

-185 TLFKNSSDKVVSYA
+185 TLFKSSSDKVVAYA

-230 DTEAAAVIADQA
+230 DTEAASVIADQA

-305 TERTVN
+305 TEQTVN

-322 HVVQTDMGITGTTA
+322 HVVQTNMGITGTTA

-394 PRLSQGISELVSRL
+394 PRLTQGLSDLTQRL
-408 SAKIPGLLSKILPSF
+408 SSKIPGLLSKVLPSF
-423 VRSTSK
+423 IRSTTK
-429 MVKSVAD
+429 IVQNIAGTLTKSI
-436 SLLQMSPV
+436 PV
-444 IIDAAGELFGEI
+444 IIDAASELFSGV
-456 VRVIPSIVKSIVKQ
+456 VRAIPGVAKEVLKNMPKIIKAVVDGLWNGVKSIVETVQ
-470 MPSIINA
+470 DIF
-477 ISKSLIGGV
+477 G
-486 SSIVH
+486 
-491 ATSDL
+491 AT
-496 LEPVLNVMSDI
+496 
-507 TGGIIGPIS
+507 
-516 DAAHEARLKLEEA
+516 HEAVYEAKISLEEA
-529 AAGVTA
+529 AASVTS
-535 FSDTIKDA
+535 FSDAIGAA
-543 QPNIADLNT
+543 QPNISDLNT
-552 LLSATGKT
+552 LLSSTGKT
-560 VSDLDSQIETE
+560 VGDLDSQIETE

-598 QHYDKL
+598 QHYDNL
-604 RELEAE
+604 RELETE

-617 QQAAIVQA
+617 QQAALVQA

-642 SNIQAAYD
+642 SNVQAAYE

-701 QYQQEALAALSDNAA
+701 QYKQEALAALSDNAA
-716 STISSEQS
+716 ATISSEQS
-724 TYAELQGI
+724 TYGELQGI

-743 AGKSQAELLTLY
+743 AGKSQAELLELY

-806 SMLAAFDGLPDEME
+806 NMLAAFDGLPDEME

-874 YAGEGLVNGLRGSQS
+874 YAGEGLENGLRGSQS

-915 GSNAGQAFADGL
+915 GANAGQAFADGL

-946 KKSAVGG
+946 KKSVVGG

-996 PVLVSGASQVSG
+996 PVLVTGASQVSG

>member
-22 ERVSKACKSLGG
+22 DRVSKACKSLGG

-45 LRNKINSLGSQYESA
+45 LRNKINSLGEQYESA

-66 LTKQFNKSVQ
+66 LTKQFNRSVQ

-87 LAKKLAEAEKE
+87 LAAKLAEAEKD

-113 DDTGDD
+113 GDTGDD
-119 AEKAKKKAD
+119 AEKARKKAD

-134 KKALTKLKPAAAA
+134 KKALTKLKPAAAI

-157 AAGTAFAA
+157 AAAAAFGA

-230 DTEAAAVIADQA
+230 DTEAASVIADQA

-305 TERTVN
+305 TEQTVN

-322 HVVQTDMGITGTTA
+322 HVVQTNMGITGTTA

-366 DFDTLVDNVVDS
+366 DVDTLVDNVVDS

-394 PRLSQGISELVSRL
+394 PRLTQGLSDLTQRL
-408 SAKIPGLLSKILPSF
+408 SSKIPGLLSKVLPSF
-423 VRSTSK
+423 IRSTTK
-429 MVKSVAD
+429 IVQNIAGTLTKSI
-436 SLLQMSPV
+436 PV
-444 IIDAAGELFGEI
+444 IIDAASELFSGV
-456 VRVIPSIVKSIVKQ
+456 VRAIPGVAKEVLKNMPKIIKAVVDGLWNGVKSIVETVQ
-470 MPSIINA
+470 DIF
-477 ISKSLIGGV
+477 G
-486 SSIVH
+486 
-491 ATSDL
+491 AT
-496 LEPVLNVMSDI
+496 
-507 TGGIIGPIS
+507 
-516 DAAHEARLKLEEA
+516 HEAVYEAKISLEEA
-529 AAGVTA
+529 AASVTS
-535 FSDTIKDA
+535 FSDAIGAA
-543 QPNIADLNT
+543 QPNISDLNT
-552 LLSATGKT
+552 LLSSTGKT
-560 VSDLDSQIETE
+560 VGDLDSQIETE

-598 QHYDKL
+598 QHYDNL
-604 RELEAE
+604 RELETE

-617 QQAAIVQA
+617 QQAALVQA

-642 SNIQAAYD
+642 SNIQAAYE
-650 QATELET
+650 QATELEK
-657 TNYLNELSLLQNQYQ
+657 TNYLNELALIQNQYQ

-716 STISSEQS
+716 ATISSEQS
-724 TYAELQGI
+724 TYDELQGI
-732 VSQYYAERNNT
+732 VSRYYAEQSDT
-743 AGKSQAELLTLY
+743 ASASQTELMNLY
-755 QSGQAVA
+755 HAQQAVA
-762 NEYALAAAGLT
+762 EEYALAAAGLT

-791 EGGGQLSDSAKTSVE
+791 KSGGQLSDSAKTSVE
-806 SMLAAFDGLPDEME
+806 SMLAAFDGLPDDME
-820 GTGKDALLGLTA
+820 DTGKDALLGLTA
-832 GLDDTIPGLED
+832 GLDDTIPGLKD
-843 TSEMSAQS
+843 TSKMSAQS

-874 YAGEGLVNGLRGSQS
+874 YAGEGLENGLRGSQS

-915 GSNAGQAFADGL
+915 GANAGQAFADGL

-946 KKSAVGG
+946 KKSVVGG

-996 PVLVSGASQVSG
+996 PVLVTGASQVSG

>member
-22 ERVSKACKSLGG
+22 DRVSKACKSLGG
-34 DMKTTGKDSEA
+34 DMKTTGKDSET
-45 LRNKINSLGSQYESA
+45 LRNKINSLGEQYESA

-66 LTKQFNKSVQ
+66 LTKQFNRSVQ

-87 LAKKLAEAEKE
+87 LAAKLAEAEKE

-113 DDTGDD
+113 GDTGDD

-157 AAGTAFAA
+157 AAAAAFGA

-185 TLFKNSSDKVVSYA
+185 TLFKSSSDKVVSYA

-205 AGMSANEYMET
+205 AGMSANDYMET

-305 TERTVN
+305 TEQTVN

-322 HVVQTDMGITGTTA
+322 HVVQTNMGITGTTA

-366 DFDTLVDNVVDS
+366 NVDTLVDNVVDS

-394 PRLSQGISELVSRL
+394 PRLTQGLSDLTQRL
-408 SAKIPGLLSKILPSF
+408 SSKIPGLLSKVLPSF
-423 VRSTSK
+423 IRSTTK
-429 MVKSVAD
+429 MVQNIAGTLTKS
-436 SLLQMSPV
+436 LPV
-444 IIDAAGELFGEI
+444 IIDAASELFSGV
-456 VRVIPSIVKSIVKQ
+456 VRAIPGVAKEVLKNMPKIIKAVVDGLWNGVKSIVETVQ
-470 MPSIINA
+470 DIF
-477 ISKSLIGGV
+477 G
-486 SSIVH
+486 
-491 ATSDL
+491 AT
-496 LEPVLNVMSDI
+496 
-507 TGGIIGPIS
+507 
-516 DAAHEARLKLEEA
+516 HEAVYEAKISLEEA
-529 AAGVTA
+529 AASVTS
-535 FSDTIKDA
+535 FSDAIGAA
-543 QPNIADLNT
+543 QPNISDLNT
-552 LLSATGKT
+552 LLSSTGKT
-560 VSDLDSQIETE
+560 VGDLDSQIETE

-598 QHYDKL
+598 QHYDNL
-604 RELEAE
+604 RELETE

-617 QQAAIVQA
+617 QQAALVQA

-642 SNIQAAYD
+642 SNIQAAYE
-650 QATELET
+650 QATELEK
-657 TNYLNELSLLQNQYQ
+657 TNYLNELALIQNQYQ

-716 STISSEQS
+716 ATISSEQS
-724 TYAELQGI
+724 TYDELQGI
-732 VSQYYAERNNT
+732 VSRYYAEQSDT
-743 AGKSQAELLTLY
+743 ASASQTELMNLY
-755 QSGQAVA
+755 HAQQAVA
-762 NEYALAAAGLT
+762 EEYALAAAGLT

-791 EGGGQLSDSAKTSVE
+791 KSGGQLSDSAKTSVE
-806 SMLAAFDGLPDEME
+806 SMLAAFDGLPDDME
-820 GTGKDALLGLTA
+820 DTGKDALLGLTA

-874 YAGEGLVNGLRGSQS
+874 YAGEGLENGLRGSQS

-915 GSNAGQAFADGL
+915 GANAGQAFADGL

-946 KKSAVGG
+946 KKSVVGG

-967 RGGYDAL
+967 REGYDAL

-996 PVLVSGASQVSG
+996 PVLVTGASQVSG

>member
-22 ERVSKACKSLGG
+22 DRVSKACKSLGG

-45 LRNKINSLGSQYESA
+45 LRNKINSLGEQYESA

-66 LTKQFNKSVQ
+66 LTKQFNRSVQ

-87 LAKKLAEAEKE
+87 LAAKLAEAEKE

-113 DDTGDD
+113 GDTGDD

-147 AVKALAAVTA
+147 AVKSLAAVTA
-157 AAGTAFAA
+157 AAAAAFGA

-185 TLFKNSSDKVVSYA
+185 TLFKSSSDKVIAYA

-205 AGMSANEYMET
+205 AGLSANDYMET

-230 DTEAAAVIADQA
+230 DTEAASVIADQA

-305 TERTVN
+305 TEQTVN

-322 HVVQTDMGITGTTA
+322 HVVQTNMGITGTTA

-366 DFDTLVDNVVDS
+366 DVDTLVDNVVDS

-394 PRLSQGISELVSRL
+394 PRLTQGLSDLTQRL
-408 SAKIPGLLSKILPSF
+408 SSKIPGLLSKVLPSF
-423 VRSTSK
+423 IRSTTK
-429 MVKSVAD
+429 IVQNIAGTLTKSI
-436 SLLQMSPV
+436 PV
-444 IIDAAGELFGEI
+444 IIDAASELFSGV
-456 VRVIPSIVKSIVKQ
+456 VRAIPGVAKEVLKNMPKIIKAVVDGLWNGVKSIVETVQ
-470 MPSIINA
+470 DIF
-477 ISKSLIGGV
+477 G
-486 SSIVH
+486 
-491 ATSDL
+491 AT
-496 LEPVLNVMSDI
+496 
-507 TGGIIGPIS
+507 
-516 DAAHEARLKLEEA
+516 HEAVYEAKISLEEA
-529 AAGVTA
+529 AASVTS
-535 FSDTIKDA
+535 FSDAIGAA
-543 QPNIADLNT
+543 QPNISDLNT
-552 LLSATGKT
+552 LLSSTGKT
-560 VSDLDSQIETE
+560 VGDLDSQIETE

-598 QHYDKL
+598 QHYDNL
-604 RELEAE
+604 RELETE

-617 QQAAIVQA
+617 QQAALVQA

-642 SNIQAAYD
+642 SNIQAAYE
-650 QATELET
+650 QATELEK
-657 TNYLNELSLLQNQYQ
+657 TNYLNELALIQNQYQ

-716 STISSEQS
+716 ATISSEQS
-724 TYAELQGI
+724 TYDELQGI
-732 VSQYYAERNNT
+732 VSRYYAEQSDT
-743 AGKSQAELLTLY
+743 ASASQTELMNLY
-755 QSGQAVA
+755 HAQQAVA
-762 NEYALAAAGLT
+762 EEYALAAAGLT

-791 EGGGQLSDSAKTSVE
+791 KSGGQLSDSAKTSVE
-806 SMLAAFDGLPDEME
+806 SMLAAFDGLPDDME
-820 GTGKDALLGLTA
+820 DTGKDALLGLTA
-832 GLDDTIPGLED
+832 GLDDTIPGLKD
-843 TSEMSAQS
+843 TSKMSAQS

-874 YAGEGLVNGLRGSQS
+874 YAGEGLENGLRGSQS

-904 TLNLKERLYQL
+904 TLNLKERLYKL
-915 GSNAGQAFADGL
+915 GANAGQAFADGL
-927 SSAKWRVQTSAAQ
+927 SSAKWRAQTSAAQ

-946 KKSAVGG
+946 KKSVVGG

-996 PVLVSGASQVSG
+996 PVLVTGASQVSG

>member
-22 ERVSKACKSLGG
+22 DRVSKACKSLGG

-45 LRNKINSLGSQYESA
+45 LRNKINSLGEQYESA

-66 LTKQFNKSVQ
+66 LTKQFNQSAR

-87 LAKKLAEAEKE
+87 LAAKLAEAEKE
-98 AGSLKKEMDRLGKSL
+98 AGSLKKEMDRLGKSM
-113 DDTGDD
+113 DDAGDD
-119 AEKAKKKAD
+119 AEDAGEKSG
-128 GFGSAW
+128 GFLS
-134 KKALTKLKPAAAA
+134 KLKNGLSQLSPVAS
-147 AVKALAAVTA
+147 AVVKGLAAVTA
-157 AAGTAFAA
+157 AAAA
-165 VVKQSVEDYSDY
+165 VFTSVAKQSIVDYSDY

-185 TLFKNSSDKVVSYA
+185 TLFKSSSDKVIAYA

-205 AGMSANEYMET
+205 AGLSANAYMET

-230 DTEAAAVIADQA
+230 DTEAAALIADQA

-305 TERTVN
+305 TEQTVN
-311 EVSFDKMIEAI
+311 EVSFDKIIEAI
-322 HVVQTDMGITGTTA
+322 HVVQTNMGITGTTA

-394 PRLSQGISELVSRL
+394 PRLTQGLSDLTQRL
-408 SAKIPGLLSKILPSF
+408 SSKIPGLLSKVLPSF
-423 VRSTSK
+423 IRSTTK
-429 MVKSVAD
+429 MVQNIAGTLTKS
-436 SLLQMSPV
+436 LPV
-444 IIDAAGELFGEI
+444 IIDAASELFSGV
-456 VRVIPSIVKSIVKQ
+456 VRAIPGVAKEVLKSMPKIIKAVVDGLWNGVKSIVETVQ
-470 MPSIINA
+470 DIFGATNEA
-477 ISKSLIGGV
+477 VYEAKS
-486 SSIVH
+486 S
-491 ATSDL
+491 
-496 LEPVLNVMSDI
+496 
-507 TGGIIGPIS
+507 
-516 DAAHEARLKLEEA
+516 LEEA
-529 AAGVTA
+529 AASVTS
-535 FSDTIKDA
+535 FSDAIGAA
-543 QPNIADLNT
+543 QPNISDLNT
-552 LLSATGKT
+552 LLSSTGKT
-560 VSDLDSQIETE
+560 VGDLDSQIETE

-598 QHYDKL
+598 QHYDNL
-604 RELEAE
+604 RELETE

-617 QQAAIVQA
+617 QQAALVQA

-650 QATELET
+650 QATELEK
-657 TNYLNELSLLQNQYQ
+657 TNYLNELALIQNQYQ

-716 STISSEQS
+716 ATISSEQS
-724 TYAELQGI
+724 TYEELQGI
-732 VSQYYAERNNT
+732 VSQYYAERNSA
-743 AGKSQAELLTLY
+743 AGKSQAELTTLY

-784 TTLSMLV
+784 TTLAMLV
-791 EGGGQLSDSAKTSVE
+791 ESGGQLSDSAKTSVE

-874 YAGEGLVNGLRGSQS
+874 YAGEGLQSGLRGSQS
-889 SVRVAASILSATVTT
+889 SVRVAASILSATVTA
-904 TLNLKERLYQL
+904 TLNLKDRLYNL
-915 GSNAGQAFADGL
+915 GADAGRSFADGL

-946 KKSAVGG
+946 KKSVVGG

-996 PVLVSGASQVSG
+996 PVLVTGASQVSG

>member
-22 ERVSKACKSLGG
+22 DRVSKACKSLGG

-45 LRNKINSLGSQYESA
+45 LRNKINSLGEQYESA

-66 LTKQFNKSVQ
+66 LTKQFNRSVQ

-87 LAKKLAEAEKE
+87 LAAKLAEAEKE

-113 DDTGDD
+113 GDTGDD

-147 AVKALAAVTA
+147 AVKGLAAVTA
-157 AAGTAFAA
+157 AAAAAFGA

-185 TLFKNSSDKVVSYA
+185 TLFKNSSNKVVSYA

-230 DTEAAAVIADQA
+230 DTEAASVIADQA

-305 TERTVN
+305 TEQTVN

-322 HVVQTDMGITGTTA
+322 HVVQTNMGITGTTA

-394 PRLSQGISELVSRL
+394 PRLTQGLSDLTQRL
-408 SAKIPGLLSKILPSF
+408 SSKIPGLLSKVLPSF
-423 VRSTSK
+423 IRSTTK
-429 MVKSVAD
+429 MVQNIAGTLTKS
-436 SLLQMSPV
+436 LPV
-444 IIDAAGELFGEI
+444 IIDAASELFSGV
-456 VRVIPSIVKSIVKQ
+456 VRAIPGVAKEVLKNMPKIIKAVVDGLWNGVKSIVETVQ
-470 MPSIINA
+470 DIFGATNEA
-477 ISKSLIGGV
+477 VYEAKS
-486 SSIVH
+486 S
-491 ATSDL
+491 
-496 LEPVLNVMSDI
+496 
-507 TGGIIGPIS
+507 
-516 DAAHEARLKLEEA
+516 LEEA
-529 AAGVTA
+529 AASVTS
-535 FSDTIKDA
+535 FSDAIGAA
-543 QPNIADLNT
+543 QPNISDLNT
-552 LLSATGKT
+552 LLSSTGKT
-560 VSDLDSQIETE
+560 VGDLDSQIETE

-598 QHYDKL
+598 QHYDNL
-604 RELEAE
+604 RELETE

-617 QQAAIVQA
+617 QQAALVQA

-642 SNIQAAYD
+642 SNIQAAYE
-650 QATELET
+650 QATELEK
-657 TNYLNELSLLQNQYQ
+657 TNYLNELALIQNQYQ

-701 QYQQEALAALSDNAA
+701 QYQQAAL
-716 STISSEQS
+716 
-724 TYAELQGI
+724 
-732 VSQYYAERNNT
+732 
-743 AGKSQAELLTLY
+743 
-755 QSGQAVA
+755 
-762 NEYALAAAGLT
+762 GLIPF
-773 EGQLE
+773 
-778 AGNATL
+778 
-784 TTLSMLV
+784 
-791 EGGGQLSDSAKTSVE
+791 SVH
-806 SMLAAFDGLPDEME
+806 
-820 GTGKDALLGLTA
+820 
-832 GLDDTIPGLED
+832 
-843 TSEMSAQS
+843 
-851 IVDAIKSYL
+851 
-860 GIASPSKVL
+860 
-869 RQMGQ
+869 
-874 YAGEGLVNGLRGSQS
+874 
-889 SVRVAASILSATVTT
+889 
-904 TLNLKERLYQL
+904 
-915 GSNAGQAFADGL
+915 
-927 SSAKWRVQTSAAQ
+927 
-940 LESSAG
+940 
-946 KKSAVGG
+946 
-953 VKYFS
+953 
-958 WETTRSDTS
+958 
-967 RGGYDAL
+967 
-974 NAKLARVLNRLDAY
+974 
-988 LPKIAENQ
+988 
-996 PVLVSGASQVSG
+996 
-1008 RALDELYGTTLRR
+1008 RR
-1021 KARGN
+1021 I